1 MKSYILFVL
10 LCFITYFEFWRFQKK
25 VVILHSELAKLKQQS
40 TNQLYRLTKNFS
52 IMRKIFFLV
61 AFLSASIMSFAYTA
75 APGAW
80 IGSTDAAYA
89 NQFKWSEVEGVAT
102 PTDVVNIQKPGFAGE
117 IGIYVT
123 FADAAFNAVYF
134 NGVLV
139 ANEAQYKQDG
149 AGAVFYLSALTAKN
163 TEILIKNGETVRFGL
178 NVYNDKGETGEL
190 DSDIDSEYCGEV
202 MSSGNTT
209 AAFTWETKADGSVV
223 ITISEALGG
232 DDAATHF
239 RGNGIS
245 IDKFTVGATNEPAAT
260 YFDHS
265 CAGNKVTL
273 TPKADVE
280 APAFG
285 TKIHVNNIIEYT
297 TSLDGNAW
305 PTLQFEYTY
314 GGVCKI
320 TPELTKIVLSASAV
334 YAQVGETITLTAQGK
349 DQLNQDID
357 ADITLSISPESA
369 GTLSAGVLTLAQPG
383 AVTVTAQS
391 GEISKAIEVYCVP
404 SANLALNQPC
414 EGGYYDNNPAES
426 FDKAN
431 DGNTNTAWV
440 TYANRPAAEEW
451 WYVDLGDKYTLF
463 AIDVVWGDP
472 ASKKYILQV
481 RDDAPSDSDK
491 ANDEAWETVLNDVS
505 AGNNSEQFNIVSAA
519 GRYVRLR
526 SLEKTADFL
535 RLKEVRI
542 FGTEYVATDD
552 DEAPVMVSASL
563 VSKNHNSAV
572 IAVEATDN
580 GEVVKYHVVD
590 LAQGFDAKFV
600 ATNGQITV
608 TGLNPNTAYYFM
620 IYAVDAAQNES
631 QYAKSVGVTTDAH
644 VSEPQ
649 AACAAPTWPAGQVQA
664 IYSPTYNA
672 DCNFQDWGSGTAYT
686 STDYGKKF
694 ALAGG
699 GYFGMDG
706 FALNCPL
713 MEKLHADIWIADDAT
728 LRIVPI
734 CRNAA
739 DTGNEPEIG
748 EFVTLRGQQ
757 WNSIDL
763 TLSEGEFAKVTNWS
777 NVYQV
782 KIDNAANLTIWLGN
796 LYFYRAEPLVD
807 NEAPTNVQASVA
819 GAGYFS
825 ATLAVSAVENSGVVN
840 FRVLNGDQ
848 EVAKGGGASGQT
860 AHITVPN
867 LKANTEYTFSVVA
880 YDANDNAAE
889 PVNVQVTTLAAP
901 APADLPTYDAENV
914 KGVYT
919 DNYTNVAMSIQGW
932 HAEPAISA
940 GLLAENRQALCIT
953 PNNTPNSC
961 FGLAFPAMD
970 ITAYDALELDIYPL
984 AENAVLDIQ
993 VIGVGEASTTFNL
1006 TANEW
1011 NHISLNI
1018 DGNTKTNCEQ
1028 IGFYNC
1034 QNLQGVCFVQNV
1046 LFVQDGDTTAIENT
1060 EVGAKAIKTIENGQ
1074 LIIIRDGK
1082 RYNVTGA
1089 RVK

>member
-1 MKSYILFVL
+1 
-10 LCFITYFEFWRFQKK
+10 
-25 VVILHSELAKLKQQS
+25 
-40 TNQLYRLTKNFS
+40 
-52 IMRKIFFLV
+52 MRKIFFLV
-61 AFLSASIMSFAYTA
+61 AFLSASIMSFADKVYDVNFALASEGSSATA
-75 APGAW
+75 
-80 IGSTDAAYA
+80 
-89 NQFKWSEVEGVAT
+89 
-102 PTDVVNIQKPGFAGE
+102 
-117 IGIYVT
+117 
-123 FADAAFNAVYF
+123 
-134 NGVLV
+134 
-139 ANEAQYKQDG
+139 
-149 AGAVFYLSALTAKN
+149 
-163 TEILIKNGETVRFGL
+163 
-178 NVYNDKGETGEL
+178 
-190 DSDIDSEYCGEV
+190 
-202 MSSGNTT
+202 SSGNAG
-209 AAFTWETKADGSVV
+209 AAIDGDNGTRWESAQTDDETWTLDMGQARTFSRIKINWE
-223 ITISEALGG
+223 
-232 DDAATHF
+232 
-239 RGNGIS
+239 
-245 IDKFTVGATNEPAAT
+245 GA
-260 YFDHS
+260 
-265 CAGNKVTL
+265 
-273 TPKADVE
+273 
-280 APAFG
+280 
-285 TKIHVNNIIEYT
+285 
-297 TSLDGNAW
+297 
-305 PTLQFEYTY
+305 
-314 GGVCKI
+314 
-320 TPELTKIVLSASAV
+320 
-334 YAQVGETITLTAQGK
+334 YAKEF
-349 DQLNQDID
+349 
-357 ADITLSISPESA
+357 TLSISNDGESWSNLYTETNLTQA
-369 GTLSAGVLTLAQPG
+369 GWQTIDVDETTARYIQYHGTKRATGYGQSFWEFQVLLPGVSVLTKIELSAPAVAKVAEGVSLAARALDQNNAEMSVALSYEITPADAG
-383 AVTVTAQS
+383 AVVDGKYVPAKVGNASIVAKS
-391 GEISKAIEVYCVP
+391 GSVSSPAIEIFGYEGT
-404 SANLALNQPC
+404 NLALSTNI
-414 EGGYYDNNPAES
+414 ETDNKIIAQSDFAPNETNA
-426 FDKAN
+426 FFAVDGN
-431 DGNTNTAWV
+431 DGSVYQGSATNGTAGTDEARTFDAWFV
-440 TYANRPAAEEW
+440 
-451 WYVDLGDKYTLF
+451 VDLGANYS
-463 AIDVVWGDP
+463 IDLITIHFEGACAQDYHVDFSENNTDW
-472 ASKKYILQV
+472 
-481 RDDAPSDSDK
+481 
-491 ANDEAWETVLNDVS
+491 VLGYNHIGT
-505 AGNNSEQFNIVSAA
+505 AGINGRTDMLSTKLDNNNKV
-519 GRYVRLR
+519 RYVRFW
-526 SLEKTADFL
+526 STKAATQYGM
-535 RLKEVRI
+535 KI
-542 FGTEYVATDD
+542 FEFQVFGREYVASDD
-552 DEAPVMVSASL
+552 TEKPVMGNATL
-563 VSKNHNSAV
+563 VSKTWNSAI
-572 IAVEATDN
+572 IAVDATDN
-580 GEVVKYHVVD
+580 DEVAKYHVVD
-590 LAQGFDAKFV
+590 LAQSFDAKFV

-1074 LIIIRDGK
+1074 LIILRDGK

>member
-1 MKSYILFVL
+1 
-10 LCFITYFEFWRFQKK
+10 
-25 VVILHSELAKLKQQS
+25 
-40 TNQLYRLTKNFS
+40 
-52 IMRKIFFLV
+52 MRKIFFLV
-61 AFLSASIMSFAYTA
+61 AFLSASIMSFADKVYDVNFALASEGSSATA
-75 APGAW
+75 
-80 IGSTDAAYA
+80 
-89 NQFKWSEVEGVAT
+89 
-102 PTDVVNIQKPGFAGE
+102 
-117 IGIYVT
+117 
-123 FADAAFNAVYF
+123 
-134 NGVLV
+134 
-139 ANEAQYKQDG
+139 
-149 AGAVFYLSALTAKN
+149 
-163 TEILIKNGETVRFGL
+163 
-178 NVYNDKGETGEL
+178 
-190 DSDIDSEYCGEV
+190 
-202 MSSGNTT
+202 SSGN
-209 AAFTWETKADGSVV
+209 AALAIDGDNGTRWESAQTDDETWTLDMGQARTFSRIKINWE
-223 ITISEALGG
+223 
-232 DDAATHF
+232 
-239 RGNGIS
+239 
-245 IDKFTVGATNEPAAT
+245 GA
-260 YFDHS
+260 
-265 CAGNKVTL
+265 
-273 TPKADVE
+273 
-280 APAFG
+280 
-285 TKIHVNNIIEYT
+285 
-297 TSLDGNAW
+297 
-305 PTLQFEYTY
+305 
-314 GGVCKI
+314 
-320 TPELTKIVLSASAV
+320 
-334 YAQVGETITLTAQGK
+334 YAKEF
-349 DQLNQDID
+349 
-357 ADITLSISPESA
+357 TLSISNDGESWSNLYTETNLTQA
-369 GTLSAGVLTLAQPG
+369 GWQTIDVDETTARYIQYHGTKRATGYGQSFWEFQVLLPGVSVLTKIELSAPAVAKVAEGVSLAARALDQNNAEMSVALSYEITPADAG
-383 AVTVTAQS
+383 AVVDGKYVPAKVGNASIVAKS
-391 GEISKAIEVYCVP
+391 GSVSSPAIEIFGYEGT
-404 SANLALNQPC
+404 NLALSTNI
-414 EGGYYDNNPAES
+414 ETDNKIIAQSDFAPNGTNA
-426 FDKAN
+426 FFAVDGN
-431 DGNTNTAWV
+431 DGSVYQGSATNGTAGTDEARTFDAWFV
-440 TYANRPAAEEW
+440 
-451 WYVDLGDKYTLF
+451 VDLGANYS
-463 AIDVVWGDP
+463 IDLITIHFEGACAQDYHVDFSENNTDW
-472 ASKKYILQV
+472 
-481 RDDAPSDSDK
+481 
-491 ANDEAWETVLNDVS
+491 VLGYNHIGT
-505 AGNNSEQFNIVSAA
+505 AGINGRTDMLSSQLDNNNKV
-519 GRYVRLR
+519 RYVRFW
-526 SLEKTADFL
+526 STKAATQYGM
-535 RLKEVRI
+535 KI
-542 FGTEYVATDD
+542 FEFQVFGREYVASDD
-552 DEAPVMVSASL
+552 TEKPVMGNATL
-563 VSKNHNSAV
+563 VSKTWNSAI
-572 IAVEATDN
+572 IAVDATDN
-580 GEVVKYHVVD
+580 DEVAKYHVVD
-590 LAQGFDAKFV
+590 LAQSFDAKFV

-608 TGLNPNTAYYFM
+608 TGLKPSTAYYFM

-825 ATLAVSAVENSGVVN
+825 ATLTVSAEENSGVVN

-1060 EVGAKAIKTIENGQ
+1060 EIGEKAIKMIENGQ
-1074 LIIIRDGK
+1074 LIILRDGK
-1082 RYNVTGA
+1082 RYTITGV

>member
-1 MKSYILFVL
+1 
-10 LCFITYFEFWRFQKK
+10 
-25 VVILHSELAKLKQQS
+25 
-40 TNQLYRLTKNFS
+40 
-52 IMRKIFFLV
+52 MRKIFFLV
-61 AFLSASIMSFAYTA
+61 AFLSASIMSFADKVYDVNFALASEGSSATA
-75 APGAW
+75 
-80 IGSTDAAYA
+80 
-89 NQFKWSEVEGVAT
+89 
-102 PTDVVNIQKPGFAGE
+102 
-117 IGIYVT
+117 
-123 FADAAFNAVYF
+123 
-134 NGVLV
+134 
-139 ANEAQYKQDG
+139 
-149 AGAVFYLSALTAKN
+149 
-163 TEILIKNGETVRFGL
+163 
-178 NVYNDKGETGEL
+178 
-190 DSDIDSEYCGEV
+190 
-202 MSSGNTT
+202 SSGN
-209 AAFTWETKADGSVV
+209 AALAIDGDNGTRWESAQTDDETWTLDMGQARTFSRIKINWE
-223 ITISEALGG
+223 
-232 DDAATHF
+232 
-239 RGNGIS
+239 
-245 IDKFTVGATNEPAAT
+245 GA
-260 YFDHS
+260 
-265 CAGNKVTL
+265 
-273 TPKADVE
+273 
-280 APAFG
+280 
-285 TKIHVNNIIEYT
+285 
-297 TSLDGNAW
+297 
-305 PTLQFEYTY
+305 
-314 GGVCKI
+314 
-320 TPELTKIVLSASAV
+320 
-334 YAQVGETITLTAQGK
+334 YAKEF
-349 DQLNQDID
+349 
-357 ADITLSISPESA
+357 TLSISNDGESWSNLYTETNLTQA
-369 GTLSAGVLTLAQPG
+369 GWQTIDVDETTARYIQYHGTKRATGYGQSFWEFQVLLPGVSVLTKIELSAPAVAKVAEGVSLAARALDQNNAEMSVALSYEITPADAG
-383 AVTVTAQS
+383 AVVDGKYVPAKVGNASIVAKS
-391 GEISKAIEVYCVP
+391 GSVSSPAIEIFGYEGT
-404 SANLALNQPC
+404 NLALSTNI
-414 EGGYYDNNPAES
+414 ETDNKIIAQSDFAPNGTNA
-426 FDKAN
+426 FFAVDGN
-431 DGNTNTAWV
+431 DGSVYQGSATNGTAGTDEARTFDAWFV
-440 TYANRPAAEEW
+440 
-451 WYVDLGDKYTLF
+451 VDLGANYS
-463 AIDVVWGDP
+463 IDLITIHFEGACAQDYHVDFSENNTDW
-472 ASKKYILQV
+472 
-481 RDDAPSDSDK
+481 
-491 ANDEAWETVLNDVS
+491 VLGYNHIGT
-505 AGNNSEQFNIVSAA
+505 AGINGRTDMLSTKLDNNNKV
-519 GRYVRLR
+519 RYVRFW
-526 SLEKTADFL
+526 STKAATQYGM
-535 RLKEVRI
+535 KI
-542 FGTEYVATDD
+542 FEFQVFGREYVASDD
-552 DEAPVMVSASL
+552 TEKPVMGNATL
-563 VSKNHNSAV
+563 VSKTWNSAI
-572 IAVEATDN
+572 IAVDATDN
-580 GEVVKYHVVD
+580 DEVAKYHVVD
-590 LAQGFDAKFV
+590 LAQSFDAKFV

-608 TGLNPNTAYYFM
+608 TGLKPSTAYYFM

-825 ATLAVSAVENSGVVN
+825 ATLAVSAEENSGVVN

-901 APADLPTYDAENV
+901 APATLPTYDAENV

-919 DNYTNVAMSIQGW
+919 DNYTNVAMDIQDWYAG
-932 HAEPAISA
+932 PAIAA

-1060 EVGAKAIKTIENGQ
+1060 EIGEKAIKMIENGQ
-1074 LIIIRDGK
+1074 LIILRDGK
-1082 RYNVTGA
+1082 RYTITGV

>member
-1 MKSYILFVL
+1 
-10 LCFITYFEFWRFQKK
+10 
-25 VVILHSELAKLKQQS
+25 
-40 TNQLYRLTKNFS
+40 
-52 IMRKIFFLV
+52 MRKIFFLV
-61 AFLSASIMSFAYTA
+61 AFLSASIMSFADKVYDVNFALASQGSSATA
-75 APGAW
+75 
-80 IGSTDAAYA
+80 
-89 NQFKWSEVEGVAT
+89 
-102 PTDVVNIQKPGFAGE
+102 
-117 IGIYVT
+117 
-123 FADAAFNAVYF
+123 
-134 NGVLV
+134 
-139 ANEAQYKQDG
+139 
-149 AGAVFYLSALTAKN
+149 
-163 TEILIKNGETVRFGL
+163 
-178 NVYNDKGETGEL
+178 
-190 DSDIDSEYCGEV
+190 
-202 MSSGNTT
+202 SSGN
-209 AAFTWETKADGSVV
+209 AALAIDGDNGTRWESAQTDDETWTLDMGQARMFSRIKINWE
-223 ITISEALGG
+223 
-232 DDAATHF
+232 
-239 RGNGIS
+239 
-245 IDKFTVGATNEPAAT
+245 GA
-260 YFDHS
+260 
-265 CAGNKVTL
+265 
-273 TPKADVE
+273 
-280 APAFG
+280 
-285 TKIHVNNIIEYT
+285 
-297 TSLDGNAW
+297 
-305 PTLQFEYTY
+305 
-314 GGVCKI
+314 
-320 TPELTKIVLSASAV
+320 
-334 YAQVGETITLTAQGK
+334 YAKEF
-349 DQLNQDID
+349 
-357 ADITLSISPESA
+357 TLSISNDGESWSNLYTETNLTQA
-369 GTLSAGVLTLAQPG
+369 GWQTIDVDETTARYIQYHGTKRATGYGQSFWEFQVLLPGVSVLTKIELSAPAVAKVAEGVNLTARALDQNNTEMSVALSYEITPADAG
-383 AVTVTAQS
+383 AVVDGKYVPAKVGNASIVAKS
-391 GEISKAIEVYCVP
+391 GSVSSPAIEIFGYEGT
-404 SANLALNQPC
+404 NLALSTNI
-414 EGGYYDNNPAES
+414 ETDNKIIAQSDFAPNGTNA
-426 FDKAN
+426 FFAVDGN
-431 DGNTNTAWV
+431 DGSVYQGSATNGTAGTDEARTFDAWFV
-440 TYANRPAAEEW
+440 
-451 WYVDLGDKYTLF
+451 VDLGANYS
-463 AIDVVWGDP
+463 IDLITIHFEGACAQNYHVDFSENNTDWVLGYNHT
-472 ASKKYILQV
+472 S
-481 RDDAPSDSDK
+481 DAGINGRTDMLSTKLD
-491 ANDEAWETVLNDVS
+491 
-505 AGNNSEQFNIVSAA
+505 NNNKV
-519 GRYVRLR
+519 RYVRFW
-526 SLEKTADFL
+526 STKAATQYGM
-535 RLKEVRI
+535 KI
-542 FGTEYVATDD
+542 FEFQVFGREYVASDD
-552 DEAPVMVSASL
+552 TEKPVMGNATL
-563 VSKNHNSAV
+563 VSKTWNSAI
-572 IAVEATDN
+572 IAVDATDN
-580 GEVVKYHVVD
+580 DEVAKYHVVD
-590 LAQGFDAKFV
+590 LAQSFDAKFV

-608 TGLNPNTAYYFM
+608 TGLKPSTAYYFM

-825 ATLAVSAVENSGVVN
+825 ATLAVSAEENSGVVN

-993 VIGVGEASTTFNL
+993 VIGVGAASTTFNL

-1011 NHISLNI
+1011 NHISLDI

-1034 QNLQGVCFVQNV
+1034 PNLQGVCFVQNL

-1060 EVGAKAIKTIENGQ
+1060 EIGEKAIKMIENGQ
-1074 LIIIRDGK
+1074 LIILRDGK
-1082 RYNVTGA
+1082 RYTVTGA

>member
-1 MKSYILFVL
+1 
-10 LCFITYFEFWRFQKK
+10 
-25 VVILHSELAKLKQQS
+25 
-40 TNQLYRLTKNFS
+40 
-52 IMRKIFFLV
+52 MRKIFFLV
-61 AFLSASIMSFAYTA
+61 AFLSASIMSFADKVYDVNFALASEGSSATA
-75 APGAW
+75 
-80 IGSTDAAYA
+80 
-89 NQFKWSEVEGVAT
+89 
-102 PTDVVNIQKPGFAGE
+102 
-117 IGIYVT
+117 
-123 FADAAFNAVYF
+123 
-134 NGVLV
+134 
-139 ANEAQYKQDG
+139 
-149 AGAVFYLSALTAKN
+149 
-163 TEILIKNGETVRFGL
+163 
-178 NVYNDKGETGEL
+178 
-190 DSDIDSEYCGEV
+190 
-202 MSSGNTT
+202 SSGN
-209 AAFTWETKADGSVV
+209 AALAIDGDNGTRWESAQTDDETWTLDMGQARTFSRIKINWE
-223 ITISEALGG
+223 
-232 DDAATHF
+232 
-239 RGNGIS
+239 
-245 IDKFTVGATNEPAAT
+245 GA
-260 YFDHS
+260 
-265 CAGNKVTL
+265 
-273 TPKADVE
+273 
-280 APAFG
+280 
-285 TKIHVNNIIEYT
+285 
-297 TSLDGNAW
+297 
-305 PTLQFEYTY
+305 
-314 GGVCKI
+314 
-320 TPELTKIVLSASAV
+320 
-334 YAQVGETITLTAQGK
+334 YAKEF
-349 DQLNQDID
+349 
-357 ADITLSISPESA
+357 TLSISNDGESWSNLYTETNLTQA
-369 GTLSAGVLTLAQPG
+369 GWQTIDVDETTARYIQYHGTKRATGYGQSFWEFQVLLPGVSVLTKIELSAPAVAKVAEGVSLAARALDQNNAEMSVALSYEITPADAG
-383 AVTVTAQS
+383 AVVDGKYVPAKVGNASIVAKSGTVS
-391 GEISKAIEVYCVP
+391 SPAIEIFGYEGT
-404 SANLALNQPC
+404 NLALSTNI
-414 EGGYYDNNPAES
+414 ETDNKIIAQSDFAPNGTNA
-426 FDKAN
+426 FFAVDGN
-431 DGNTNTAWV
+431 DGSVYQGSATNGTAGTDEARTFDAWFV
-440 TYANRPAAEEW
+440 
-451 WYVDLGDKYTLF
+451 VDLGANYS
-463 AIDVVWGDP
+463 IDLITIHFEGACAQDYHVDFSENNTDW
-472 ASKKYILQV
+472 
-481 RDDAPSDSDK
+481 
-491 ANDEAWETVLNDVS
+491 VLGYNHIGTTGINGRTDMLS
-505 AGNNSEQFNIVSAA
+505 TKLDNNNKV
-519 GRYVRLR
+519 RYVRFW
-526 SLEKTADFL
+526 STKAATQYGM
-535 RLKEVRI
+535 KI
-542 FGTEYVATDD
+542 FEFQVFGREYVASDD
-552 DEAPVMVSASL
+552 TEKPVMGNATL
-563 VSKNHNSAV
+563 VSKTWNSAI
-572 IAVEATDN
+572 IAVDATDN
-580 GEVVKYHVVD
+580 DEVAKYHVVD
-590 LAQGFDAKFV
+590 LAQSFDAKLV

-608 TGLNPNTAYYFM
+608 TGLKPSTAYYFM

-739 DTGNEPEIG
+739 DTGNEPEFG

-825 ATLAVSAVENSGVVN
+825 ATLTVSAEENSGVVN

-901 APADLPTYDAENV
+901 APAVLPTYDAADV

-919 DNYTNVAMSIQGW
+919 DNYTNVAMDIQDWYAG
-932 HAEPAISA
+932 PAIAA
-940 GLLAENRQALCIT
+940 GLLAENRQALCLT
-953 PNNTPNSC
+953 PNTTPNSC
-961 FGLAFPAMD
+961 FGLAFQAMD

-1060 EVGAKAIKTIENGQ
+1060 EVGAKAIETIENGQ

>member
-1 MKSYILFVL
+1 
-10 LCFITYFEFWRFQKK
+10 
-25 VVILHSELAKLKQQS
+25 
-40 TNQLYRLTKNFS
+40 
-52 IMRKIFFLV
+52 MRKIFFLV
-61 AFLSASIMSFAYTA
+61 AFLSASIMSFADKVYDVNFALASQGSSATA
-75 APGAW
+75 
-80 IGSTDAAYA
+80 
-89 NQFKWSEVEGVAT
+89 
-102 PTDVVNIQKPGFAGE
+102 
-117 IGIYVT
+117 
-123 FADAAFNAVYF
+123 
-134 NGVLV
+134 
-139 ANEAQYKQDG
+139 
-149 AGAVFYLSALTAKN
+149 
-163 TEILIKNGETVRFGL
+163 
-178 NVYNDKGETGEL
+178 
-190 DSDIDSEYCGEV
+190 
-202 MSSGNTT
+202 SSGN
-209 AAFTWETKADGSVV
+209 AALAIDGDNGTRWESAQTDDETWTLDMGQARTFSRIKINWE
-223 ITISEALGG
+223 
-232 DDAATHF
+232 
-239 RGNGIS
+239 
-245 IDKFTVGATNEPAAT
+245 GA
-260 YFDHS
+260 
-265 CAGNKVTL
+265 
-273 TPKADVE
+273 
-280 APAFG
+280 
-285 TKIHVNNIIEYT
+285 
-297 TSLDGNAW
+297 
-305 PTLQFEYTY
+305 
-314 GGVCKI
+314 
-320 TPELTKIVLSASAV
+320 
-334 YAQVGETITLTAQGK
+334 YAKEF
-349 DQLNQDID
+349 
-357 ADITLSISPESA
+357 TLSISNDGESWSNLYTETNLTQA
-369 GTLSAGVLTLAQPG
+369 GWQTIDVDETTARYIQYHGTKRATGYGQSFWEFQVLLPGVSVLTKIELSAPAVAKVAEGVSLAARALDQNNAEMSVALSYEITPADAG
-383 AVTVTAQS
+383 AVVDGKYVPAKVGNASIVAKS
-391 GEISKAIEVYCVP
+391 GSVSSPAIEIFGYEGT
-404 SANLALNQPC
+404 NLALSTNI
-414 EGGYYDNNPAES
+414 ETDNKIIAQSDFAPNGTNA
-426 FDKAN
+426 FFAVDGN
-431 DGNTNTAWV
+431 DGSVYQGSATNGTAGTDEARTFDAWFV
-440 TYANRPAAEEW
+440 
-451 WYVDLGDKYTLF
+451 VDLGANYS
-463 AIDVVWGDP
+463 IDLITIHFEGACAQDYHVDFSENNTDW
-472 ASKKYILQV
+472 
-481 RDDAPSDSDK
+481 
-491 ANDEAWETVLNDVS
+491 VLGYNHIGT
-505 AGNNSEQFNIVSAA
+505 AGINGRTDMLSTKLDNNNKV
-519 GRYVRLR
+519 RYVRFW
-526 SLEKTADFL
+526 STKAATQYGM
-535 RLKEVRI
+535 KI
-542 FGTEYVATDD
+542 FEFQVFGREYVASDD
-552 DEAPVMVSASL
+552 TEKPVMGNATL
-563 VSKNHNSAV
+563 VSKTWNSAI
-572 IAVEATDN
+572 IAVDATDN
-580 GEVVKYHVVD
+580 DEVAKYHVVD
-590 LAQGFDAKFV
+590 LAQSFDAKFV

-608 TGLNPNTAYYFM
+608 TGLKPSTAYYFM

-825 ATLAVSAVENSGVVN
+825 ATLTVSAEENSGVVN

-901 APADLPTYDAENV
+901 APAVLPTYDAADV

-919 DNYTNVAMSIQGW
+919 DNYTNVAMDIQDWYAG
-932 HAEPAISA
+932 PAIAA
-940 GLLAENRQALCIT
+940 GLLAENRQALCLT
-953 PNNTPNSC
+953 PNTTPNSC

-970 ITAYDALELDIYPL
+970 ITVYDALELDIYPL

-993 VIGVGEASTTFNL
+993 VIGVGAASTTFNL

-1011 NHISLNI
+1011 NHISLDI

-1034 QNLQGVCFVQNV
+1034 PNLQGVCFVQNL
-1046 LFVQDGDTTAIENT
+1046 LFVQNGDTTAIENT
-1060 EVGAKAIKTIENGQ
+1060 EVGAKAIKMIENGQ
-1074 LIIIRDGK
+1074 LIILRDGK
-1082 RYNVTGA
+1082 RYTITGV

>member
-1 MKSYILFVL
+1 
-10 LCFITYFEFWRFQKK
+10 
-25 VVILHSELAKLKQQS
+25 
-40 TNQLYRLTKNFS
+40 
-52 IMRKIFFLV
+52 MRKIFFLV
-61 AFLSASIMSFAYTA
+61 AFLSASIMSFADKVYDVNFALASEGSSATA
-75 APGAW
+75 
-80 IGSTDAAYA
+80 
-89 NQFKWSEVEGVAT
+89 
-102 PTDVVNIQKPGFAGE
+102 
-117 IGIYVT
+117 
-123 FADAAFNAVYF
+123 
-134 NGVLV
+134 
-139 ANEAQYKQDG
+139 
-149 AGAVFYLSALTAKN
+149 
-163 TEILIKNGETVRFGL
+163 
-178 NVYNDKGETGEL
+178 
-190 DSDIDSEYCGEV
+190 
-202 MSSGNTT
+202 SSGN
-209 AAFTWETKADGSVV
+209 AALAIDGDNGTRWESAQT
-223 ITISEALGG
+223 
-232 DDAATHF
+232 DDEMWTLDMGQARTF
-239 RGNGIS
+239 SRIK
-245 IDKFTVGATNEPAAT
+245 ILWEGA
-260 YFDHS
+260 
-265 CAGNKVTL
+265 
-273 TPKADVE
+273 
-280 APAFG
+280 
-285 TKIHVNNIIEYT
+285 
-297 TSLDGNAW
+297 
-305 PTLQFEYTY
+305 
-314 GGVCKI
+314 
-320 TPELTKIVLSASAV
+320 
-334 YAQVGETITLTAQGK
+334 YAKEF
-349 DQLNQDID
+349 
-357 ADITLSISPESA
+357 TLSISNDGESWSNLYTETNLTQA
-369 GTLSAGVLTLAQPG
+369 GWQTIDVDETTARYIQYHGTKRATGYGQSFWEFQVLLPGVSVLTKIELSAPAVAKVAEGVSLAARALDQNNAEMSVALSYEITPADAG
-383 AVTVTAQS
+383 AVVDGKYVPAKVGNASIVAKS
-391 GEISKAIEVYCVP
+391 GSVSSPAIEIFGYEGT
-404 SANLALNQPC
+404 NLALSTNI
-414 EGGYYDNNPAES
+414 ETDNKIIAQSDFAPNGTNA
-426 FDKAN
+426 FFAVDGN
-431 DGNTNTAWV
+431 DGSVYQGSATNGTAGTDEARTFDAWFV
-440 TYANRPAAEEW
+440 
-451 WYVDLGDKYTLF
+451 VDLGANYS
-463 AIDVVWGDP
+463 IDLITIHFEGACAQDYHVDFSENNTDW
-472 ASKKYILQV
+472 
-481 RDDAPSDSDK
+481 
-491 ANDEAWETVLNDVS
+491 VLGYNHIGT
-505 AGNNSEQFNIVSAA
+505 AGINGRTDMLSSQLDNNNKV
-519 GRYVRLR
+519 RYVRFW
-526 SLEKTADFL
+526 STKAATQYGM
-535 RLKEVRI
+535 KI
-542 FGTEYVATDD
+542 FEFQVFGREYVASDD
-552 DEAPVMVSASL
+552 TEKPVMGNATL
-563 VSKNHNSAV
+563 VSKTWNSAI
-572 IAVEATDN
+572 IAVDATDN
-580 GEVVKYHVVD
+580 DEVAKYHVVD
-590 LAQGFDAKFV
+590 LAQSFDAKFV

-608 TGLNPNTAYYFM
+608 TGLKPSTAYYFM

-901 APADLPTYDAENV
+901 APATLPTYDAENV

-919 DNYTNVAMSIQGW
+919 DNYTNVAMDIQDWYAG
-932 HAEPAISA
+932 PAIAA
-940 GLLAENRQALCIT
+940 GLLAENRQALCLI
-953 PNNTPNSC
+953 PNTTPNSC

-1034 QNLQGVCFVQNV
+1034 QNLQGVCFVQNL

-1060 EVGAKAIKTIENGQ
+1060 EIGEKAIKMIENGQ
-1074 LIIIRDGK
+1074 LIILRDGK
-1082 RYNVTGA
+1082 RYTITGV

>member
-1 MKSYILFVL
+1 
-10 LCFITYFEFWRFQKK
+10 
-25 VVILHSELAKLKQQS
+25 
-40 TNQLYRLTKNFS
+40 
-52 IMRKIFFLV
+52 MRKIFFLV
-61 AFLSASIMSFAYTA
+61 AFLSASIMSFADKVYDVNFALASEGSSATA
-75 APGAW
+75 
-80 IGSTDAAYA
+80 
-89 NQFKWSEVEGVAT
+89 
-102 PTDVVNIQKPGFAGE
+102 
-117 IGIYVT
+117 
-123 FADAAFNAVYF
+123 
-134 NGVLV
+134 
-139 ANEAQYKQDG
+139 
-149 AGAVFYLSALTAKN
+149 
-163 TEILIKNGETVRFGL
+163 
-178 NVYNDKGETGEL
+178 
-190 DSDIDSEYCGEV
+190 
-202 MSSGNTT
+202 SSGN
-209 AAFTWETKADGSVV
+209 AALAIDGDNGTRWESAQTDDETWTLDMGQARTFSRIKINWE
-223 ITISEALGG
+223 
-232 DDAATHF
+232 
-239 RGNGIS
+239 
-245 IDKFTVGATNEPAAT
+245 GA
-260 YFDHS
+260 
-265 CAGNKVTL
+265 
-273 TPKADVE
+273 
-280 APAFG
+280 
-285 TKIHVNNIIEYT
+285 
-297 TSLDGNAW
+297 
-305 PTLQFEYTY
+305 
-314 GGVCKI
+314 
-320 TPELTKIVLSASAV
+320 
-334 YAQVGETITLTAQGK
+334 YAKEF
-349 DQLNQDID
+349 
-357 ADITLSISPESA
+357 TLSISNDGESWSNLYTETNLTQA
-369 GTLSAGVLTLAQPG
+369 GWQTIDVDETTARYIQYHGTKRATGYGQSFWEFQVLLPGVSVLTKIELSAPAVAKVAEGVSLAARALDQNNAEMSVALSYEITPADAG
-383 AVTVTAQS
+383 AVVDGKYVPAKVGNASIVAKS
-391 GEISKAIEVYCVP
+391 GSVSSPAIEIFGYEGT
-404 SANLALNQPC
+404 NLALSTNI
-414 EGGYYDNNPAES
+414 ETDNKIIAQSDFAPNGTNA
-426 FDKAN
+426 FFAVDGN
-431 DGNTNTAWV
+431 DGSVYQGSATNGTAGTDEARTFDAWFV
-440 TYANRPAAEEW
+440 
-451 WYVDLGDKYTLF
+451 VDLGANYS
-463 AIDVVWGDP
+463 IDLITIHFEGACAQDYHVDFSENNTDW
-472 ASKKYILQV
+472 
-481 RDDAPSDSDK
+481 
-491 ANDEAWETVLNDVS
+491 VLGYNHIGT
-505 AGNNSEQFNIVSAA
+505 AGINGRTDMLSTKLDNNNKV
-519 GRYVRLR
+519 RYVRFW
-526 SLEKTADFL
+526 STKAATQYGM
-535 RLKEVRI
+535 KI
-542 FGTEYVATDD
+542 FEFQVFGREYVASDD
-552 DEAPVMVSASL
+552 TEKPVMGNATL
-563 VSKNHNSAV
+563 VSKTWNSAI
-572 IAVEATDN
+572 IAVDATDN
-580 GEVVKYHVVD
+580 DEVAKYHVVD
-590 LAQGFDAKFV
+590 LAQSFDAKFV

-608 TGLNPNTAYYFM
+608 TGLKPSTAYYFM

-672 DCNFQDWGSGTAYT
+672 DCNFQDWGSGTVYT

-825 ATLAVSAVENSGVVN
+825 ATLTVSAEENSGVVN

-993 VIGVGEASTTFNL
+993 VIGVGAASTTFNL

-1011 NHISLNI
+1011 NHISLDI

-1034 QNLQGVCFVQNV
+1034 PNLQGVCFVQNL

-1060 EVGAKAIKTIENGQ
+1060 EIGEKAIKMIENGQ
-1074 LIIIRDGK
+1074 LIILRDGK
-1082 RYNVTGA
+1082 RYTITGV

>member
-1 MKSYILFVL
+1 
-10 LCFITYFEFWRFQKK
+10 
-25 VVILHSELAKLKQQS
+25 
-40 TNQLYRLTKNFS
+40 
-52 IMRKIFFLV
+52 MRKIFFLV
-61 AFLSASIMSFAYTA
+61 AFLSASIMSFADKVYDVNFALASEGSSATA
-75 APGAW
+75 
-80 IGSTDAAYA
+80 
-89 NQFKWSEVEGVAT
+89 
-102 PTDVVNIQKPGFAGE
+102 
-117 IGIYVT
+117 
-123 FADAAFNAVYF
+123 
-134 NGVLV
+134 
-139 ANEAQYKQDG
+139 
-149 AGAVFYLSALTAKN
+149 
-163 TEILIKNGETVRFGL
+163 
-178 NVYNDKGETGEL
+178 
-190 DSDIDSEYCGEV
+190 
-202 MSSGNTT
+202 SSGN
-209 AAFTWETKADGSVV
+209 AALAIDGDNGTRWESAQTDDETWTLDMGQARTFSRIKINWE
-223 ITISEALGG
+223 
-232 DDAATHF
+232 
-239 RGNGIS
+239 
-245 IDKFTVGATNEPAAT
+245 GA
-260 YFDHS
+260 
-265 CAGNKVTL
+265 
-273 TPKADVE
+273 
-280 APAFG
+280 
-285 TKIHVNNIIEYT
+285 
-297 TSLDGNAW
+297 
-305 PTLQFEYTY
+305 
-314 GGVCKI
+314 
-320 TPELTKIVLSASAV
+320 
-334 YAQVGETITLTAQGK
+334 YAKEF
-349 DQLNQDID
+349 
-357 ADITLSISPESA
+357 TLSISNDGESWSNLYTETNLTQA
-369 GTLSAGVLTLAQPG
+369 GWQTIDVDETTARYIQYHGTKRATGYGQSFWEFQVLLPGVSVLTKIELSAPAVAKVAEGVSLAARALDQNNAEMSVALSYEITPADAG
-383 AVTVTAQS
+383 AVVDGKYVPAKVGNASIVAKSGTVS
-391 GEISKAIEVYCVP
+391 SPAIEIFGYEGT
-404 SANLALNQPC
+404 NLALSTNI
-414 EGGYYDNNPAES
+414 ETDNKIIAQSDFAPNGTNA
-426 FDKAN
+426 FFAVDGN
-431 DGNTNTAWV
+431 DGSVYQGSATNGTAGTDEARTFDAWFV
-440 TYANRPAAEEW
+440 
-451 WYVDLGDKYTLF
+451 VDLGANYS
-463 AIDVVWGDP
+463 IDLITIHFEGACAQDYHVDFSENNTDW
-472 ASKKYILQV
+472 
-481 RDDAPSDSDK
+481 
-491 ANDEAWETVLNDVS
+491 VLGYNHIGT
-505 AGNNSEQFNIVSAA
+505 AGINGRTDMLSTKLDNNNKV
-519 GRYVRLR
+519 RYVRFW
-526 SLEKTADFL
+526 STKAATQYGM
-535 RLKEVRI
+535 KI
-542 FGTEYVATDD
+542 FEFQVFGREYVASDD
-552 DEAPVMVSASL
+552 TEKPVMGNATL
-563 VSKNHNSAV
+563 VSKTWNSAI
-572 IAVEATDN
+572 IAVDATDN
-580 GEVVKYHVVD
+580 DEVAKYHVVD
-590 LAQGFDAKFV
+590 LAQSFDAKFV

-608 TGLNPNTAYYFM
+608 TGLKPSTAYYFM

-825 ATLAVSAVENSGVVN
+825 ATLAVSAEENSGVVN

-993 VIGVGEASTTFNL
+993 VIGVGAASTTFNL

-1011 NHISLNI
+1011 NHISLDI

-1034 QNLQGVCFVQNV
+1034 PNLQGVCFVQNL

-1060 EVGAKAIKTIENGQ
+1060 EIGEKAIKMIENGQ
-1074 LIIIRDGK
+1074 LIILRDGK
-1082 RYNVTGA
+1082 RYTITGV

>member
-1 MKSYILFVL
+1 
-10 LCFITYFEFWRFQKK
+10 
-25 VVILHSELAKLKQQS
+25 
-40 TNQLYRLTKNFS
+40 
-52 IMRKIFFLV
+52 MRKIFFLV
-61 AFLSASIMSFAYTA
+61 AFLSASIMSFADKVYDVNFALASEGSSATA
-75 APGAW
+75 
-80 IGSTDAAYA
+80 
-89 NQFKWSEVEGVAT
+89 
-102 PTDVVNIQKPGFAGE
+102 
-117 IGIYVT
+117 
-123 FADAAFNAVYF
+123 
-134 NGVLV
+134 
-139 ANEAQYKQDG
+139 
-149 AGAVFYLSALTAKN
+149 
-163 TEILIKNGETVRFGL
+163 
-178 NVYNDKGETGEL
+178 
-190 DSDIDSEYCGEV
+190 
-202 MSSGNTT
+202 SSGN
-209 AAFTWETKADGSVV
+209 AALAIDGDNGTRWESAQTDDETWTLDMGQARTFSRIKINWE
-223 ITISEALGG
+223 
-232 DDAATHF
+232 
-239 RGNGIS
+239 
-245 IDKFTVGATNEPAAT
+245 GA
-260 YFDHS
+260 
-265 CAGNKVTL
+265 
-273 TPKADVE
+273 
-280 APAFG
+280 
-285 TKIHVNNIIEYT
+285 
-297 TSLDGNAW
+297 
-305 PTLQFEYTY
+305 
-314 GGVCKI
+314 
-320 TPELTKIVLSASAV
+320 
-334 YAQVGETITLTAQGK
+334 YAKEF
-349 DQLNQDID
+349 
-357 ADITLSISPESA
+357 TLSISNDGESWSNLYTETNLTQA
-369 GTLSAGVLTLAQPG
+369 GWQTIDVDETTARYIQYHGTKRATGYGQSFWEFQVLLPGVSVLTKIELSAPAVAKVAEGVSLAARALDQNNAEMSVALSYEITPADAG
-383 AVTVTAQS
+383 AVVDGKYVPAKVGNASIVAKS
-391 GEISKAIEVYCVP
+391 GSVSSPAIEIFGYEGT
-404 SANLALNQPC
+404 NLALSTNI
-414 EGGYYDNNPAES
+414 ETDNKIIAQSDFAPNGTNA
-426 FDKAN
+426 FFAVDGN
-431 DGNTNTAWV
+431 DGSVYQGSATNGTAGTDEARTFDAWFV
-440 TYANRPAAEEW
+440 
-451 WYVDLGDKYTLF
+451 VDLGANYS
-463 AIDVVWGDP
+463 IDLITIHFEGACAQDYHVDFSENNTDW
-472 ASKKYILQV
+472 
-481 RDDAPSDSDK
+481 
-491 ANDEAWETVLNDVS
+491 VLGYNHIGT
-505 AGNNSEQFNIVSAA
+505 AGINGRTDMLSTKLDNNNKV
-519 GRYVRLR
+519 RYVRFW
-526 SLEKTADFL
+526 STKAATQYGM
-535 RLKEVRI
+535 KI
-542 FGTEYVATDD
+542 FEFQVFGREYVASDD
-552 DEAPVMVSASL
+552 TEKPVMGNATL
-563 VSKNHNSAV
+563 VSKTWNSAI
-572 IAVEATDN
+572 IAVDATDN
-580 GEVVKYHVVD
+580 DEVAKYHVVD
-590 LAQGFDAKFV
+590 LAQSFDAKFV

-608 TGLNPNTAYYFM
+608 TGLKPSTAYYFM

-825 ATLAVSAVENSGVVN
+825 ATLTVSAEENSGVVN

-940 GLLAENRQALCIT
+940 GLLAENRQALCLT
-953 PNNTPNSC
+953 PNTTPNSC

-1060 EVGAKAIKTIENGQ
+1060 EIGEKAIKMIENGQ
-1074 LIIIRDGK
+1074 LIILRDGK

>member
-1 MKSYILFVL
+1 
-10 LCFITYFEFWRFQKK
+10 
-25 VVILHSELAKLKQQS
+25 
-40 TNQLYRLTKNFS
+40 
-52 IMRKIFFLV
+52 MRKIFFLV
-61 AFLSASIMSFAYTA
+61 AFLSASIMSFADKVYDVNFALASEGSSATA
-75 APGAW
+75 
-80 IGSTDAAYA
+80 
-89 NQFKWSEVEGVAT
+89 
-102 PTDVVNIQKPGFAGE
+102 
-117 IGIYVT
+117 
-123 FADAAFNAVYF
+123 
-134 NGVLV
+134 
-139 ANEAQYKQDG
+139 
-149 AGAVFYLSALTAKN
+149 
-163 TEILIKNGETVRFGL
+163 
-178 NVYNDKGETGEL
+178 
-190 DSDIDSEYCGEV
+190 
-202 MSSGNTT
+202 SSGN
-209 AAFTWETKADGSVV
+209 AALAIDGDNGTRWESAQTDDETWTLDMGQARTFSRIKINWE
-223 ITISEALGG
+223 
-232 DDAATHF
+232 
-239 RGNGIS
+239 
-245 IDKFTVGATNEPAAT
+245 GA
-260 YFDHS
+260 
-265 CAGNKVTL
+265 
-273 TPKADVE
+273 
-280 APAFG
+280 
-285 TKIHVNNIIEYT
+285 
-297 TSLDGNAW
+297 
-305 PTLQFEYTY
+305 
-314 GGVCKI
+314 
-320 TPELTKIVLSASAV
+320 
-334 YAQVGETITLTAQGK
+334 YAKEF
-349 DQLNQDID
+349 
-357 ADITLSISPESA
+357 TLSISNDGESWSSLYVETNLAQA
-369 GTLSAGVLTLAQPG
+369 GWQTIDVDETTARYIQYHGTKRATGYGQSFWEFQVLLPGVSVLTKIELSAPAVAKVAEGVSLAARALDQNNAEMSVALSYEITPADAG
-383 AVTVTAQS
+383 AVVDGKYVPAKVGNASIVAKS
-391 GEISKAIEVYCVP
+391 GSVSSPAIEIFGYEGT
-404 SANLALNQPC
+404 NLALSTNI
-414 EGGYYDNNPAES
+414 ETDNKIIAQSDFAPNGTNA
-426 FDKAN
+426 FFAV
-431 DGNTNTAWV
+431 DGNDDSVYQGSATNGTAGTDEARTFDAWFV
-440 TYANRPAAEEW
+440 
-451 WYVDLGDKYTLF
+451 VDLGANYS
-463 AIDVVWGDP
+463 IDLITIHFEGACAQDYHVDFSENNTDW
-472 ASKKYILQV
+472 
-481 RDDAPSDSDK
+481 
-491 ANDEAWETVLNDVS
+491 VLGYNHIGT
-505 AGNNSEQFNIVSAA
+505 AGINGRTDMLSTKLDNNNKV
-519 GRYVRLR
+519 RYVRFW
-526 SLEKTADFL
+526 STKAATQYGM
-535 RLKEVRI
+535 KI
-542 FGTEYVATDD
+542 FEFQVFGREYVASDD
-552 DEAPVMVSASL
+552 TEKPVMGNATL
-563 VSKNHNSAV
+563 VSKTWNSAI
-572 IAVEATDN
+572 IAVDATDN
-580 GEVVKYHVVD
+580 DEVAKYHVVD
-590 LAQGFDAKFV
+590 LAQSFDAKFV

-608 TGLNPNTAYYFM
+608 TGLKPSTAYYFM

-825 ATLAVSAVENSGVVN
+825 ATLTVSAEENSGVVN

-901 APADLPTYDAENV
+901 APATLPTYDAENV

-919 DNYTNVAMSIQGW
+919 DNYTNVAMDIQDWYAG
-932 HAEPAISA
+932 PAIAA
-940 GLLAENRQALCIT
+940 GLLAENRQALCLT
-953 PNNTPNSC
+953 PNTTPNSC

-970 ITAYDALELDIYPL
+970 ITVYDALELDIYPL

-1060 EVGAKAIKTIENGQ
+1060 EIGEKAIKMIENGQ
-1074 LIIIRDGK
+1074 LIILRDGK
-1082 RYNVTGA
+1082 RYTITGV

>member
-1 MKSYILFVL
+1 
-10 LCFITYFEFWRFQKK
+10 
-25 VVILHSELAKLKQQS
+25 
-40 TNQLYRLTKNFS
+40 
-52 IMRKIFFLV
+52 MRKIFFLV
-61 AFLSASIMSFAYTA
+61 AFLSASIMSFADKVYDVNFALASEGSSATA
-75 APGAW
+75 
-80 IGSTDAAYA
+80 
-89 NQFKWSEVEGVAT
+89 
-102 PTDVVNIQKPGFAGE
+102 
-117 IGIYVT
+117 
-123 FADAAFNAVYF
+123 
-134 NGVLV
+134 
-139 ANEAQYKQDG
+139 
-149 AGAVFYLSALTAKN
+149 
-163 TEILIKNGETVRFGL
+163 
-178 NVYNDKGETGEL
+178 
-190 DSDIDSEYCGEV
+190 
-202 MSSGNTT
+202 SSGN
-209 AAFTWETKADGSVV
+209 AALAIDGDNGTRWESAQTDDETWTLDMGQARTFSRIKINWE
-223 ITISEALGG
+223 
-232 DDAATHF
+232 
-239 RGNGIS
+239 
-245 IDKFTVGATNEPAAT
+245 GA
-260 YFDHS
+260 
-265 CAGNKVTL
+265 
-273 TPKADVE
+273 
-280 APAFG
+280 
-285 TKIHVNNIIEYT
+285 
-297 TSLDGNAW
+297 
-305 PTLQFEYTY
+305 
-314 GGVCKI
+314 
-320 TPELTKIVLSASAV
+320 
-334 YAQVGETITLTAQGK
+334 YAKEF
-349 DQLNQDID
+349 
-357 ADITLSISPESA
+357 TLSISNDGESWSNLYTETNLTQA
-369 GTLSAGVLTLAQPG
+369 GWQTIDVDETTARYIQYHGTKRATGYGQSFWEFQVLLPGVSVLTKIELSAPAVAKVAEGVSLAARALDQNNAEMSVALSYEITPADAG
-383 AVTVTAQS
+383 AVVDGKYVPAKVGNASIVAKSGTVS
-391 GEISKAIEVYCVP
+391 SPAIEIFGYEGT
-404 SANLALNQPC
+404 NLALSTNI
-414 EGGYYDNNPAES
+414 ETDNKIIAQSDFAPNGTDA
-426 FDKAN
+426 FFAVDGN
-431 DGNTNTAWV
+431 DGSVYQGSATNGTADTDEARTFDAWFV
-440 TYANRPAAEEW
+440 
-451 WYVDLGDKYTLF
+451 VDLGANYS
-463 AIDVVWGDP
+463 IDLITIHFEGACAQNYHVDFSENNTDW
-472 ASKKYILQV
+472 
-481 RDDAPSDSDK
+481 
-491 ANDEAWETVLNDVS
+491 VLGCNHIGT
-505 AGNNSEQFNIVSAA
+505 AGINGRTDMLSSQLDNNNKV
-519 GRYVRLR
+519 RYVRFW
-526 SLEKTADFL
+526 STKAATQYGM
-535 RLKEVRI
+535 KI
-542 FGTEYVATDD
+542 FEFQVFGREYVASDD
-552 DEAPVMVSASL
+552 TEKPVMGNATL
-563 VSKNHNSAV
+563 VSKTWNSAI
-572 IAVEATDN
+572 IAVDATDN
-580 GEVVKYHVVD
+580 DEVAKYHVVD
-590 LAQGFDAKFV
+590 LAQSFDAKFV

-608 TGLNPNTAYYFM
+608 TGLKPSTAYYFM

-825 ATLAVSAVENSGVVN
+825 ATLTVSAEENSGVVN

-993 VIGVGEASTTFNL
+993 VIGVGAASTTFNL

-1011 NHISLNI
+1011 NHISLDI

-1034 QNLQGVCFVQNV
+1034 PNLQGVCFVQNL

-1060 EVGAKAIKTIENGQ
+1060 EIGEKAIKMIENGQ
-1074 LIIIRDGK
+1074 LIILRDGK
-1082 RYNVTGA
+1082 RYTITGV

>member
-1 MKSYILFVL
+1 
-10 LCFITYFEFWRFQKK
+10 
-25 VVILHSELAKLKQQS
+25 
-40 TNQLYRLTKNFS
+40 
-52 IMRKIFFLV
+52 MRKIFFLV
-61 AFLSASIMSFAYTA
+61 AFLSASIMSFADKVYDVNFALASEGSSATA
-75 APGAW
+75 
-80 IGSTDAAYA
+80 
-89 NQFKWSEVEGVAT
+89 
-102 PTDVVNIQKPGFAGE
+102 
-117 IGIYVT
+117 
-123 FADAAFNAVYF
+123 
-134 NGVLV
+134 
-139 ANEAQYKQDG
+139 
-149 AGAVFYLSALTAKN
+149 
-163 TEILIKNGETVRFGL
+163 
-178 NVYNDKGETGEL
+178 
-190 DSDIDSEYCGEV
+190 
-202 MSSGNTT
+202 SSGN
-209 AAFTWETKADGSVV
+209 AALAIDGDNGTRWESAQTDDETWTLDMGQARTFSRIKINWE
-223 ITISEALGG
+223 
-232 DDAATHF
+232 
-239 RGNGIS
+239 
-245 IDKFTVGATNEPAAT
+245 GA
-260 YFDHS
+260 
-265 CAGNKVTL
+265 
-273 TPKADVE
+273 
-280 APAFG
+280 
-285 TKIHVNNIIEYT
+285 
-297 TSLDGNAW
+297 
-305 PTLQFEYTY
+305 
-314 GGVCKI
+314 
-320 TPELTKIVLSASAV
+320 
-334 YAQVGETITLTAQGK
+334 YAKEF
-349 DQLNQDID
+349 
-357 ADITLSISPESA
+357 TLSISNDGESWSNLYTETNLTQA
-369 GTLSAGVLTLAQPG
+369 GWQTIDVDETTARYIQYHGTKRATGYGQSFWEFQVLLPGVSVLTKIELSAPAVAKVAEGVSLAARALDQNNAEMSVALSYEITPADAG
-383 AVTVTAQS
+383 AVVDGKYVPAKVGNASIVAKS
-391 GEISKAIEVYCVP
+391 GSVSSPAIEIFGYEGT
-404 SANLALNQPC
+404 NLALSTNI
-414 EGGYYDNNPAES
+414 ETDNKIIAQSDFAPNGTNA
-426 FDKAN
+426 FFAVDGN
-431 DGNTNTAWV
+431 DGSVYQGSATNGTAGTDEARTFDAWFV
-440 TYANRPAAEEW
+440 
-451 WYVDLGDKYTLF
+451 VDLGANYS
-463 AIDVVWGDP
+463 IDLITIHFEGACAQDYHVDFSENNTDW
-472 ASKKYILQV
+472 
-481 RDDAPSDSDK
+481 
-491 ANDEAWETVLNDVS
+491 VLGYNHIGTTGINGRTDMLS
-505 AGNNSEQFNIVSAA
+505 SQLDNNNKV
-519 GRYVRLR
+519 RYVRFW
-526 SLEKTADFL
+526 STKAATQYGM
-535 RLKEVRI
+535 KI
-542 FGTEYVATDD
+542 FEFQVFGREYVASDD
-552 DEAPVMVSASL
+552 TEKPVMGNATL
-563 VSKNHNSAV
+563 VSKTWNSAI
-572 IAVEATDN
+572 IAVDATDN
-580 GEVVKYHVVD
+580 DEVAKYHVVD
-590 LAQGFDAKFV
+590 LAQSFDAKFV

-608 TGLNPNTAYYFM
+608 TGLKPSTAYYFM

-993 VIGVGEASTTFNL
+993 VIGVGAASTTFNL

-1011 NHISLNI
+1011 NHISLDI

-1028 IGFYNC
+1028 LGFYNC
-1034 QNLQGVCFVQNV
+1034 PNLQSVCFVQNL

-1060 EVGAKAIKTIENGQ
+1060 EIGEKAIKMIENGQ
-1074 LIIIRDGK
+1074 LIILRDGK
-1082 RYNVTGA
+1082 RYTITGV

>member
-1 MKSYILFVL
+1 
-10 LCFITYFEFWRFQKK
+10 
-25 VVILHSELAKLKQQS
+25 
-40 TNQLYRLTKNFS
+40 
-52 IMRKIFFLV
+52 MRKIFFLV
-61 AFLSASIMSFAYTA
+61 AFLSASIMSFADKVYDVNFALASEGSSATA
-75 APGAW
+75 
-80 IGSTDAAYA
+80 
-89 NQFKWSEVEGVAT
+89 
-102 PTDVVNIQKPGFAGE
+102 
-117 IGIYVT
+117 
-123 FADAAFNAVYF
+123 
-134 NGVLV
+134 
-139 ANEAQYKQDG
+139 
-149 AGAVFYLSALTAKN
+149 
-163 TEILIKNGETVRFGL
+163 
-178 NVYNDKGETGEL
+178 
-190 DSDIDSEYCGEV
+190 
-202 MSSGNTT
+202 SSGN
-209 AAFTWETKADGSVV
+209 AALAIDGDNGTRWESAQT
-223 ITISEALGG
+223 
-232 DDAATHF
+232 DDEMWTLDMGQARTF
-239 RGNGIS
+239 SRIKINWE
-245 IDKFTVGATNEPAAT
+245 GA
-260 YFDHS
+260 
-265 CAGNKVTL
+265 
-273 TPKADVE
+273 
-280 APAFG
+280 
-285 TKIHVNNIIEYT
+285 
-297 TSLDGNAW
+297 
-305 PTLQFEYTY
+305 
-314 GGVCKI
+314 
-320 TPELTKIVLSASAV
+320 
-334 YAQVGETITLTAQGK
+334 YAKEF
-349 DQLNQDID
+349 
-357 ADITLSISPESA
+357 TLSISNDGESWSNLYTETNLTQA
-369 GTLSAGVLTLAQPG
+369 GWQTIDVDETTARYIQYHGTKRATGYGQSFWEFQVLLPGVSVLTKIELSAPAVAKVAEGVSLAARALDQNNAEMSVALSYEITPADAG
-383 AVTVTAQS
+383 AVVDGKYVPAKVGNASIVAKS
-391 GEISKAIEVYCVP
+391 GSVSSPAIEIFGYEGT
-404 SANLALNQPC
+404 NLALSTNI
-414 EGGYYDNNPAES
+414 ETDNKIIAQSDFAPNGTNA
-426 FDKAN
+426 FFAVDGN
-431 DGNTNTAWV
+431 DGSVYQGSATNGTAGTDEARTFDAWFV
-440 TYANRPAAEEW
+440 
-451 WYVDLGDKYTLF
+451 VDLGANYS
-463 AIDVVWGDP
+463 IDLITIHFEGACAQDYHVDFSENNTDWVLGYNHT
-472 ASKKYILQV
+472 S
-481 RDDAPSDSDK
+481 DAGINGRTDMLSTKLD
-491 ANDEAWETVLNDVS
+491 
-505 AGNNSEQFNIVSAA
+505 NNNKV
-519 GRYVRLR
+519 RYVRFW
-526 SLEKTADFL
+526 STKAATQYGM
-535 RLKEVRI
+535 KI
-542 FGTEYVATDD
+542 FEFQVFGREYVASDD
-552 DEAPVMVSASL
+552 TEKPVMGNATL
-563 VSKNHNSAV
+563 VSKTWNSAI
-572 IAVEATDN
+572 IAVDATDN
-580 GEVVKYHVVD
+580 DEVAKYHVVD
-590 LAQGFDAKFV
+590 LAQSFDAKFV

-608 TGLNPNTAYYFM
+608 TGLKPSTAYYFM

-825 ATLAVSAVENSGVVN
+825 ATLAVSAEENSGVVN

-901 APADLPTYDAENV
+901 APATLPTYDAADV

-919 DNYTNVAMSIQGW
+919 DNYTNVAMDIQDWYAG
-932 HAEPAISA
+932 PAIAA
-940 GLLAENRQALCIT
+940 GLLAENRQALCLT
-953 PNNTPNSC
+953 PNTTPNSC

-1034 QNLQGVCFVQNV
+1034 QNLQGVCFVQNL
-1046 LFVQDGDTTAIENT
+1046 LFVQNGDTTAIENT
-1060 EVGAKAIKTIENGQ
+1060 EIGPKAIKMIENGQ

-1082 RYNVTGA
+1082 RYTVTGV

>member
-1 MKSYILFVL
+1 
-10 LCFITYFEFWRFQKK
+10 
-25 VVILHSELAKLKQQS
+25 
-40 TNQLYRLTKNFS
+40 
-52 IMRKIFFLV
+52 MRKIFFLV
-61 AFLSASIMSFAYTA
+61 AFLSASIMSFADKVYDVNFALASEGSSATA
-75 APGAW
+75 
-80 IGSTDAAYA
+80 
-89 NQFKWSEVEGVAT
+89 
-102 PTDVVNIQKPGFAGE
+102 
-117 IGIYVT
+117 
-123 FADAAFNAVYF
+123 
-134 NGVLV
+134 
-139 ANEAQYKQDG
+139 
-149 AGAVFYLSALTAKN
+149 
-163 TEILIKNGETVRFGL
+163 
-178 NVYNDKGETGEL
+178 
-190 DSDIDSEYCGEV
+190 
-202 MSSGNTT
+202 SSGN
-209 AAFTWETKADGSVV
+209 AALAIDGDNGTRWESAQTDDETWTLDMGQARTFSRIKINWE
-223 ITISEALGG
+223 
-232 DDAATHF
+232 
-239 RGNGIS
+239 
-245 IDKFTVGATNEPAAT
+245 GA
-260 YFDHS
+260 
-265 CAGNKVTL
+265 
-273 TPKADVE
+273 
-280 APAFG
+280 
-285 TKIHVNNIIEYT
+285 
-297 TSLDGNAW
+297 
-305 PTLQFEYTY
+305 
-314 GGVCKI
+314 
-320 TPELTKIVLSASAV
+320 
-334 YAQVGETITLTAQGK
+334 YAKEF
-349 DQLNQDID
+349 
-357 ADITLSISPESA
+357 TLSISNDGESWSNLYTETNLTQA
-369 GTLSAGVLTLAQPG
+369 GWQTIDVDETTARYIQYHGTKRATGYGQSFWEFQVLLPGVSVLTKIELSAPAVAKVAEGVSLAARALDQNNAEMSVALSYEITPADAG
-383 AVTVTAQS
+383 AVVDGKYVPAKVGNASIVAKS
-391 GEISKAIEVYCVP
+391 GSVSSPAIEIFGYEGT
-404 SANLALNQPC
+404 NLALSTNI
-414 EGGYYDNNPAES
+414 ETDNKIIAQSDFAPNGTNA
-426 FDKAN
+426 FFAVDGN
-431 DGNTNTAWV
+431 DGSVYQGSATNGTAGTDEARTFDAWFV
-440 TYANRPAAEEW
+440 
-451 WYVDLGDKYTLF
+451 VDLGANYS
-463 AIDVVWGDP
+463 IDLITIHFEGACAQDYHVDFSENNTDW
-472 ASKKYILQV
+472 
-481 RDDAPSDSDK
+481 
-491 ANDEAWETVLNDVS
+491 VLGYNHIGT
-505 AGNNSEQFNIVSAA
+505 AGINGRTDMLSTKLDNNNKV
-519 GRYVRLR
+519 RYVRFW
-526 SLEKTADFL
+526 STKAATQYGM
-535 RLKEVRI
+535 KI
-542 FGTEYVATDD
+542 FEFQVFGREYVASDD
-552 DEAPVMVSASL
+552 TEKPVMGNATL
-563 VSKNHNSAV
+563 VSKTWNSAI
-572 IAVEATDN
+572 IAVDATDN
-580 GEVVKYHVVD
+580 DEVAKYHVVD
-590 LAQGFDAKFV
+590 LAQSFDAKFV

-608 TGLNPNTAYYFM
+608 TGLKPSTAYYFM

-825 ATLAVSAVENSGVVN
+825 ATLTVSAEENSGVVN

-901 APADLPTYDAENV
+901 APAALPTYDAADV

-1060 EVGAKAIKTIENGQ
+1060 EIGEKAIKMIENGQ
-1074 LIIIRDGK
+1074 LIILRDGK
-1082 RYNVTGA
+1082 RYTITGV

>member
-1 MKSYILFVL
+1 
-10 LCFITYFEFWRFQKK
+10 
-25 VVILHSELAKLKQQS
+25 
-40 TNQLYRLTKNFS
+40 
-52 IMRKIFFLV
+52 MRKIFFLV
-61 AFLSASIMSFAYTA
+61 AFLSASIMSFADKVYDVNFALASEGSSATA
-75 APGAW
+75 
-80 IGSTDAAYA
+80 
-89 NQFKWSEVEGVAT
+89 
-102 PTDVVNIQKPGFAGE
+102 
-117 IGIYVT
+117 
-123 FADAAFNAVYF
+123 
-134 NGVLV
+134 
-139 ANEAQYKQDG
+139 
-149 AGAVFYLSALTAKN
+149 
-163 TEILIKNGETVRFGL
+163 
-178 NVYNDKGETGEL
+178 
-190 DSDIDSEYCGEV
+190 
-202 MSSGNTT
+202 SSGN
-209 AAFTWETKADGSVV
+209 AALAIDGDNGTRWESAQTDDETWTLDMGQARTFSRIKINWE
-223 ITISEALGG
+223 
-232 DDAATHF
+232 
-239 RGNGIS
+239 
-245 IDKFTVGATNEPAAT
+245 GA
-260 YFDHS
+260 
-265 CAGNKVTL
+265 
-273 TPKADVE
+273 
-280 APAFG
+280 
-285 TKIHVNNIIEYT
+285 
-297 TSLDGNAW
+297 
-305 PTLQFEYTY
+305 
-314 GGVCKI
+314 
-320 TPELTKIVLSASAV
+320 
-334 YAQVGETITLTAQGK
+334 YAKEF
-349 DQLNQDID
+349 
-357 ADITLSISPESA
+357 TLSISNDGESWSSLYVETNLTQA
-369 GTLSAGVLTLAQPG
+369 GWQTIDVDETTARYIQYHGTKRATGYGQSFWEFQVLLPGVSVLTKIELSAPAVAKVAEGVSLAARALDQNNAEMSVALSYEITPADAG
-383 AVTVTAQS
+383 AVVDGKYVPAKVGNASIVAKS
-391 GEISKAIEVYCVP
+391 GSVSSPAIEIFGYEGT
-404 SANLALNQPC
+404 NLALSTNI
-414 EGGYYDNNPAES
+414 ETDNKIIAQSDFAPNGTNA
-426 FDKAN
+426 FFAVDGN
-431 DGNTNTAWV
+431 DGSVYQGSATNGTAGTDEARTFDAWFV
-440 TYANRPAAEEW
+440 
-451 WYVDLGDKYTLF
+451 VDLGANYS
-463 AIDVVWGDP
+463 IDLITIHFEGACAQDYHVDFSENNTDW
-472 ASKKYILQV
+472 
-481 RDDAPSDSDK
+481 
-491 ANDEAWETVLNDVS
+491 VLGYNHIGTTGINGRTDMLS
-505 AGNNSEQFNIVSAA
+505 SQLDNNNKV
-519 GRYVRLR
+519 RYVRFW
-526 SLEKTADFL
+526 STKAATQYGM
-535 RLKEVRI
+535 KI
-542 FGTEYVATDD
+542 FEFQVFGREYVASDD
-552 DEAPVMVSASL
+552 TEKPVMGNATL
-563 VSKNHNSAV
+563 VSKTWNSAI
-572 IAVEATDN
+572 IAVDATDN
-580 GEVVKYHVVD
+580 DEVAKYHVVD
-590 LAQGFDAKFV
+590 LAQSFDAKFV

-608 TGLNPNTAYYFM
+608 TGLKPSTAYYFM

-739 DTGNEPEIG
+739 DTGNEPEFG

-825 ATLAVSAVENSGVVN
+825 ATLTVSAEENSGVVN

-901 APADLPTYDAENV
+901 APATLPTYDAADV

-919 DNYTNVAMSIQGW
+919 DNYTNVAMDIQDWYAG
-932 HAEPAISA
+932 PAIAA
-940 GLLAENRQALCIT
+940 GLLAENRQALCLT
-953 PNNTPNSC
+953 PNTTPNSC

-970 ITAYDALELDIYPL
+970 ITVYDALELDIYPL

-1060 EVGAKAIKTIENGQ
+1060 EIGEKAIKMIENGQ
-1074 LIIIRDGK
+1074 LIILRDGK
-1082 RYNVTGA
+1082 RYTVTGV

>member
-1 MKSYILFVL
+1 
-10 LCFITYFEFWRFQKK
+10 
-25 VVILHSELAKLKQQS
+25 
-40 TNQLYRLTKNFS
+40 
-52 IMRKIFFLV
+52 MRKIFFLV
-61 AFLSASIMSFAYTA
+61 AFLSASIMSFADKVYDVNFALASEGSSATA
-75 APGAW
+75 
-80 IGSTDAAYA
+80 
-89 NQFKWSEVEGVAT
+89 
-102 PTDVVNIQKPGFAGE
+102 
-117 IGIYVT
+117 
-123 FADAAFNAVYF
+123 
-134 NGVLV
+134 
-139 ANEAQYKQDG
+139 
-149 AGAVFYLSALTAKN
+149 
-163 TEILIKNGETVRFGL
+163 
-178 NVYNDKGETGEL
+178 
-190 DSDIDSEYCGEV
+190 
-202 MSSGNTT
+202 SSGN
-209 AAFTWETKADGSVV
+209 AALAIDGDNGTRWESAQTDDETWTLDMGQARTFSRIKINWE
-223 ITISEALGG
+223 
-232 DDAATHF
+232 
-239 RGNGIS
+239 
-245 IDKFTVGATNEPAAT
+245 GA
-260 YFDHS
+260 
-265 CAGNKVTL
+265 
-273 TPKADVE
+273 
-280 APAFG
+280 
-285 TKIHVNNIIEYT
+285 
-297 TSLDGNAW
+297 
-305 PTLQFEYTY
+305 
-314 GGVCKI
+314 
-320 TPELTKIVLSASAV
+320 
-334 YAQVGETITLTAQGK
+334 YAKEF
-349 DQLNQDID
+349 
-357 ADITLSISPESA
+357 TLSISNDGESWSNLYTEINLTQA
-369 GTLSAGVLTLAQPG
+369 GWQTIDVDETTARYIQYHGTKRATGYGQSFWEFQVLLPGVSVLTKIELSAPAVAKVAEGVSLAARALDQNNAEMSVALSYEITPADAG
-383 AVTVTAQS
+383 AVVDGKYVPAKVGNASIVAKS
-391 GEISKAIEVYCVP
+391 GSVSSPAIEIFGYEGT
-404 SANLALNQPC
+404 NLALSTNI
-414 EGGYYDNNPAES
+414 ETDNKIIAQSDFAPNGTNA
-426 FDKAN
+426 FFAVDGN
-431 DGNTNTAWV
+431 DGSVYQGSATNGTAGTDEARTFDAWFV
-440 TYANRPAAEEW
+440 
-451 WYVDLGDKYTLF
+451 VDLGANYS
-463 AIDVVWGDP
+463 IDLITIHFEGACAQDYHVDFSENNTDW
-472 ASKKYILQV
+472 
-481 RDDAPSDSDK
+481 
-491 ANDEAWETVLNDVS
+491 VLGYNHIGT
-505 AGNNSEQFNIVSAA
+505 AGINGRTDMLSTKLDNNNKV
-519 GRYVRLR
+519 RYVRFW
-526 SLEKTADFL
+526 STKAATQYGM
-535 RLKEVRI
+535 KI
-542 FGTEYVATDD
+542 FEFQVFGREYVASDD
-552 DEAPVMVSASL
+552 TEKPVMGNATL
-563 VSKNHNSAV
+563 VSKTWNSAI
-572 IAVEATDN
+572 IAVDATDN
-580 GEVVKYHVVD
+580 DEVAKYHVVD
-590 LAQGFDAKFV
+590 LAQSFDAKFV

-608 TGLNPNTAYYFM
+608 TGLKPSTAYYFM

-825 ATLAVSAVENSGVVN
+825 ATLTVSAEENSGVVN

-901 APADLPTYDAENV
+901 APATLPTYDAENV

-919 DNYTNVAMSIQGW
+919 DNYTNVAMDIQDWYAG
-932 HAEPAISA
+932 PAIAA
-940 GLLAENRQALCIT
+940 GLLAENRQALCLT
-953 PNNTPNSC
+953 PNTTPNSC

-970 ITAYDALELDIYPL
+970 ITVYDALELDIYPL

-1060 EVGAKAIKTIENGQ
+1060 EIGEKAIKMIENGQ
-1074 LIIIRDGK
+1074 LIILRDGK
-1082 RYNVTGA
+1082 RYTITGV

>member
-1 MKSYILFVL
+1 
-10 LCFITYFEFWRFQKK
+10 
-25 VVILHSELAKLKQQS
+25 
-40 TNQLYRLTKNFS
+40 
-52 IMRKIFFLV
+52 MRKIFFLV

-102 PTDVVNIQKPGFAGE
+102 PKDVVNIQKPGFAGE

-391 GEISKAIEVYCVP
+391 GEISKEIEVYCVP

-505 AGNNSEQFNIVSAA
+505 AGNNSEQFNMVSVA

-590 LAQGFDAKFV
+590 LAQSFDAKFV

-608 TGLNPNTAYYFM
+608 TGLKPSTAYYFM

-672 DCNFQDWGSGTAYT
+672 DCNFQDWSSGTVYT

-825 ATLAVSAVENSGVVN
+825 ATLTVSAEENSGVVN

-993 VIGVGEASTTFNL
+993 VIGVGAASTTFNL

-1011 NHISLNI
+1011 NHISLDI

-1034 QNLQGVCFVQNV
+1034 NNLQGVCFVQNL
-1046 LFVQDGDTTAIENT
+1046 LFVQNGDTTAIENT

>member
-1 MKSYILFVL
+1 
-10 LCFITYFEFWRFQKK
+10 
-25 VVILHSELAKLKQQS
+25 
-40 TNQLYRLTKNFS
+40 
-52 IMRKIFFLV
+52 MRKIFFLV

-297 TSLDGNAW
+297 TSLNGNAW

-391 GEISKAIEVYCVP
+391 GEISKEIEVYCVP

-505 AGNNSEQFNIVSAA
+505 AGNNSEQFNMVSAA
-519 GRYVRLR
+519 GRYVRIR

-542 FGTEYVATDD
+542 FGTEYVASDD
-552 DEAPVMVSASL
+552 TEKPVMGNATL
-563 VSKNHNSAV
+563 VSKTWNSAI
-572 IAVEATDN
+572 IAVDATDN
-580 GEVVKYHVVD
+580 DEVAKYHVVD
-590 LAQGFDAKFV
+590 LAQSFDAKFV

-649 AACAAPTWPAGQVQA
+649 AACAAPTWPAAQVQA

-672 DCNFQDWGSGTAYT
+672 DCNFQDWSSGTVYT

-825 ATLAVSAVENSGVVN
+825 ATLTVSAEENSGVVN

-901 APADLPTYDAENV
+901 APAALPTYDAADV

-919 DNYTNVAMSIQGW
+919 DNYTNVAMDIQDW
-932 HAEPAISA
+932 HAGPAIAA

-993 VIGVGEASTTFNL
+993 VIGVGAASTTFNL

-1011 NHISLNI
+1011 NHISLDI

-1034 QNLQGVCFVQNV
+1034 PNLQGVCFVQNV

-1060 EVGAKAIKTIENGQ
+1060 EIGEKAIKMIENGQ
-1074 LIIIRDGK
+1074 LIILRDGK
-1082 RYNVTGA
+1082 RYTVTGV

>member
-1 MKSYILFVL
+1 
-10 LCFITYFEFWRFQKK
+10 
-25 VVILHSELAKLKQQS
+25 
-40 TNQLYRLTKNFS
+40 
-52 IMRKIFFLV
+52 MRKIFFLV
-61 AFLSASIMSFAYTA
+61 AFLSASIMSFADKVYDVNFALASEGSSATA
-75 APGAW
+75 
-80 IGSTDAAYA
+80 
-89 NQFKWSEVEGVAT
+89 
-102 PTDVVNIQKPGFAGE
+102 
-117 IGIYVT
+117 
-123 FADAAFNAVYF
+123 
-134 NGVLV
+134 
-139 ANEAQYKQDG
+139 
-149 AGAVFYLSALTAKN
+149 
-163 TEILIKNGETVRFGL
+163 
-178 NVYNDKGETGEL
+178 
-190 DSDIDSEYCGEV
+190 
-202 MSSGNTT
+202 SSGN
-209 AAFTWETKADGSVV
+209 AALAIDGDNGTRWESAQTDDETWTLDMGQARTFSRIKINWE
-223 ITISEALGG
+223 
-232 DDAATHF
+232 
-239 RGNGIS
+239 
-245 IDKFTVGATNEPAAT
+245 GA
-260 YFDHS
+260 
-265 CAGNKVTL
+265 
-273 TPKADVE
+273 
-280 APAFG
+280 
-285 TKIHVNNIIEYT
+285 
-297 TSLDGNAW
+297 
-305 PTLQFEYTY
+305 
-314 GGVCKI
+314 
-320 TPELTKIVLSASAV
+320 
-334 YAQVGETITLTAQGK
+334 YAKEF
-349 DQLNQDID
+349 
-357 ADITLSISPESA
+357 TLSISNDGESWSNLYTETNLTQA
-369 GTLSAGVLTLAQPG
+369 GWQTIDVDETSARYSQYHGTKRATGYGQSFWEFQVLLPGVSVLTKIELSAPAVAKVAEGVSLAARALDQNNAEMSVALSYEITPADAG
-383 AVTVTAQS
+383 AVVDGKYVPAKVGNASIVAKS
-391 GEISKAIEVYCVP
+391 GSVSSPAIEIFGYEGT
-404 SANLALNQPC
+404 NLALSTNI
-414 EGGYYDNNPAES
+414 ETDNKIIAQSDFAPNGTNA
-426 FDKAN
+426 FFAVDGN
-431 DGNTNTAWV
+431 DGSVYQGSATNGTAGTDEARTFDAWFV
-440 TYANRPAAEEW
+440 
-451 WYVDLGDKYTLF
+451 VDLGANYS
-463 AIDVVWGDP
+463 IDLITIHFEGACAQDYHVDFSENNTDW
-472 ASKKYILQV
+472 
-481 RDDAPSDSDK
+481 
-491 ANDEAWETVLNDVS
+491 VLGYNHIGTTGINGRTDMLS
-505 AGNNSEQFNIVSAA
+505 SQLDNNNKV
-519 GRYVRLR
+519 RYVRFW
-526 SLEKTADFL
+526 STKAATQYGM
-535 RLKEVRI
+535 KI
-542 FGTEYVATDD
+542 FEFQVFGREYVASDD
-552 DEAPVMVSASL
+552 TEKPVMGNATL
-563 VSKNHNSAV
+563 VSKTWNSAI
-572 IAVEATDN
+572 IAVDATDN
-580 GEVVKYHVVD
+580 DEVAKYHVVD
-590 LAQGFDAKFV
+590 LAQSFDAKFV

-608 TGLNPNTAYYFM
+608 TGLKPSTAYYFM

-825 ATLAVSAVENSGVVN
+825 ATLTVSAEENSGVVN

-901 APADLPTYDAENV
+901 APATLPTYDAENV

-919 DNYTNVAMSIQGW
+919 DNYTNVAMDIQDWYAG
-932 HAEPAISA
+932 PAIAA
-940 GLLAENRQALCIT
+940 GLLAENRQALCLT
-953 PNNTPNSC
+953 PNTTPNSC

-970 ITAYDALELDIYPL
+970 ITVYDALELDIYPL

-1034 QNLQGVCFVQNV
+1034 QNLQGVCFVQNL

-1074 LIIIRDGK
+1074 LIILRDGK

>member
-1 MKSYILFVL
+1 
-10 LCFITYFEFWRFQKK
+10 
-25 VVILHSELAKLKQQS
+25 
-40 TNQLYRLTKNFS
+40 
-52 IMRKIFFLV
+52 MRKIFFLV
-61 AFLSASIMSFAYTA
+61 AFLSASIMSFADKVYDVNFALSSQGSSATA
-75 APGAW
+75 
-80 IGSTDAAYA
+80 
-89 NQFKWSEVEGVAT
+89 
-102 PTDVVNIQKPGFAGE
+102 
-117 IGIYVT
+117 
-123 FADAAFNAVYF
+123 
-134 NGVLV
+134 
-139 ANEAQYKQDG
+139 
-149 AGAVFYLSALTAKN
+149 
-163 TEILIKNGETVRFGL
+163 
-178 NVYNDKGETGEL
+178 
-190 DSDIDSEYCGEV
+190 
-202 MSSGNTT
+202 SSGNAG
-209 AAFTWETKADGSVV
+209 AAIDGDNGTRWESAHT
-223 ITISEALGG
+223 
-232 DDAATHF
+232 DDEMWTLDMGQARTF
-239 RGNGIS
+239 SRIKINWE
-245 IDKFTVGATNEPAAT
+245 GA
-260 YFDHS
+260 
-265 CAGNKVTL
+265 
-273 TPKADVE
+273 
-280 APAFG
+280 
-285 TKIHVNNIIEYT
+285 
-297 TSLDGNAW
+297 
-305 PTLQFEYTY
+305 
-314 GGVCKI
+314 
-320 TPELTKIVLSASAV
+320 
-334 YAQVGETITLTAQGK
+334 YAKEF
-349 DQLNQDID
+349 
-357 ADITLSISPESA
+357 TLSISNDGESWSNLYTETNLTQA
-369 GTLSAGVLTLAQPG
+369 GWQTIDVDETTARYIQYHGTKRATGYGQSFWEFQVLLPGVSVLTKIELSAPAVAKVAEGVNLTARALDQNNTEMSVALSYEITPADAG
-383 AVTVTAQS
+383 AVVDGKYVPAKVGNASIVAKS
-391 GEISKAIEVYCVP
+391 GSVSSPAIEIFGYEGT
-404 SANLALNQPC
+404 NLALSTNI
-414 EGGYYDNNPAES
+414 ETDNKIIAQSDFAPNGTNA
-426 FDKAN
+426 FFAVDGN
-431 DGNTNTAWV
+431 DGSVYQGSATDGTAGTDEARTFDAWFV
-440 TYANRPAAEEW
+440 
-451 WYVDLGDKYTLF
+451 VDLGANYS
-463 AIDVVWGDP
+463 IDLITIHFEGACAQDYHVDFSENNTDW
-472 ASKKYILQV
+472 
-481 RDDAPSDSDK
+481 
-491 ANDEAWETVLNDVS
+491 VLGYNHIGTTGINGRTDMLS
-505 AGNNSEQFNIVSAA
+505 SQLDNNNKV
-519 GRYVRLR
+519 RYVRFW
-526 SLEKTADFL
+526 STKAATQYGM
-535 RLKEVRI
+535 KI
-542 FGTEYVATDD
+542 FEFQVFGREYVASDD
-552 DEAPVMVSASL
+552 TEKPVMGNATL
-563 VSKNHNSAV
+563 VSKTWNSAI
-572 IAVEATDN
+572 IAVDATDN
-580 GEVVKYHVVD
+580 DEVAKYHVVD
-590 LAQGFDAKFV
+590 LAQSFDAKFV

-608 TGLNPNTAYYFM
+608 TGLKPSTAYYFM

-672 DCNFQDWGSGTAYT
+672 DCNFQDWGSGTVYT

-825 ATLAVSAVENSGVVN
+825 ATLTVSAEENSGVVN

-993 VIGVGEASTTFNL
+993 VIGVGAASTTFNL

-1011 NHISLNI
+1011 NHISLDI

-1034 QNLQGVCFVQNV
+1034 PNLQGVCFVQNL

-1060 EVGAKAIKTIENGQ
+1060 EVGAKAIKMIENGQ
-1074 LIIIRDGK
+1074 LIILRDGK
-1082 RYNVTGA
+1082 RYTITGV

>member
-1 MKSYILFVL
+1 
-10 LCFITYFEFWRFQKK
+10 
-25 VVILHSELAKLKQQS
+25 
-40 TNQLYRLTKNFS
+40 
-52 IMRKIFFLV
+52 MRKIFFLV
-61 AFLSASIMSFAYTA
+61 AFLSASIMSFADKVYDVNFALASEGSSATA
-75 APGAW
+75 
-80 IGSTDAAYA
+80 
-89 NQFKWSEVEGVAT
+89 
-102 PTDVVNIQKPGFAGE
+102 
-117 IGIYVT
+117 
-123 FADAAFNAVYF
+123 
-134 NGVLV
+134 
-139 ANEAQYKQDG
+139 
-149 AGAVFYLSALTAKN
+149 
-163 TEILIKNGETVRFGL
+163 
-178 NVYNDKGETGEL
+178 
-190 DSDIDSEYCGEV
+190 
-202 MSSGNTT
+202 SSGN
-209 AAFTWETKADGSVV
+209 AALAIDGDNGTRWESAQTDDETWTLDMGQARTFSRIKINWE
-223 ITISEALGG
+223 
-232 DDAATHF
+232 
-239 RGNGIS
+239 
-245 IDKFTVGATNEPAAT
+245 GA
-260 YFDHS
+260 
-265 CAGNKVTL
+265 
-273 TPKADVE
+273 
-280 APAFG
+280 
-285 TKIHVNNIIEYT
+285 
-297 TSLDGNAW
+297 
-305 PTLQFEYTY
+305 
-314 GGVCKI
+314 
-320 TPELTKIVLSASAV
+320 
-334 YAQVGETITLTAQGK
+334 YAKEF
-349 DQLNQDID
+349 
-357 ADITLSISPESA
+357 TLSISNDGESWSNLYTETNLTQA
-369 GTLSAGVLTLAQPG
+369 GWQTIDVDETTARYIQYHGTKRATGYGQSFWEFQVLLPGVSVLTKIELSAPAVAKVAEGVSLAARALDQNNAEMSVALSYEITPADAG
-383 AVTVTAQS
+383 AVVDGKYVPAKVGNASIVAKS
-391 GEISKAIEVYCVP
+391 GSVSSPAIEIFGYEGT
-404 SANLALNQPC
+404 NLALSTNI
-414 EGGYYDNNPAES
+414 ETDNKIIAQSDFAPNGTNA
-426 FDKAN
+426 FFAVDGN
-431 DGNTNTAWV
+431 DGSVYQGSATNGTAGTDEARTFDAWFV
-440 TYANRPAAEEW
+440 
-451 WYVDLGDKYTLF
+451 VDLGANYS
-463 AIDVVWGDP
+463 IDLITIHFEGACAQDYHVDFSENNTDW
-472 ASKKYILQV
+472 
-481 RDDAPSDSDK
+481 
-491 ANDEAWETVLNDVS
+491 VLGYNHIGT
-505 AGNNSEQFNIVSAA
+505 AGINGRTDMLSTKLDNNNKV
-519 GRYVRLR
+519 RYVRFW
-526 SLEKTADFL
+526 STKAATQYGM
-535 RLKEVRI
+535 KI
-542 FGTEYVATDD
+542 FEFQVFGREYVASDD
-552 DEAPVMVSASL
+552 TEKPVMGNATL
-563 VSKNHNSAV
+563 VSKTWNSAI
-572 IAVEATDN
+572 IAVDATDN
-580 GEVVKYHVVD
+580 DEVAKYHVVD
-590 LAQGFDAKFV
+590 LAQSFDAKFV

-608 TGLNPNTAYYFM
+608 TGLKPSTAYYFM

-825 ATLAVSAVENSGVVN
+825 ATLTVSAEENSGVVN

-901 APADLPTYDAENV
+901 APATLPTYDAENV

-993 VIGVGEASTTFNL
+993 VIGVGAASTTFNL

-1034 QNLQGVCFVQNV
+1034 PNLQSVCFVQNL

-1060 EVGAKAIKTIENGQ
+1060 EIGEKAIKMIENGQ
-1074 LIIIRDGK
+1074 LIILRDGK
-1082 RYNVTGA
+1082 RYTITGV

>member
-1 MKSYILFVL
+1 
-10 LCFITYFEFWRFQKK
+10 
-25 VVILHSELAKLKQQS
+25 
-40 TNQLYRLTKNFS
+40 
-52 IMRKIFFLV
+52 MRKIFFLV
-61 AFLSASIMSFAYTA
+61 AFLSASIMSFADKVYDVNFALASEGSSATA
-75 APGAW
+75 
-80 IGSTDAAYA
+80 
-89 NQFKWSEVEGVAT
+89 
-102 PTDVVNIQKPGFAGE
+102 
-117 IGIYVT
+117 
-123 FADAAFNAVYF
+123 
-134 NGVLV
+134 
-139 ANEAQYKQDG
+139 
-149 AGAVFYLSALTAKN
+149 
-163 TEILIKNGETVRFGL
+163 
-178 NVYNDKGETGEL
+178 
-190 DSDIDSEYCGEV
+190 
-202 MSSGNTT
+202 SSGN
-209 AAFTWETKADGSVV
+209 AALAIDGDNGTRWESAQTDDETWTLDMGQARTFSRIKINWE
-223 ITISEALGG
+223 
-232 DDAATHF
+232 
-239 RGNGIS
+239 
-245 IDKFTVGATNEPAAT
+245 GA
-260 YFDHS
+260 
-265 CAGNKVTL
+265 
-273 TPKADVE
+273 
-280 APAFG
+280 
-285 TKIHVNNIIEYT
+285 
-297 TSLDGNAW
+297 
-305 PTLQFEYTY
+305 
-314 GGVCKI
+314 
-320 TPELTKIVLSASAV
+320 
-334 YAQVGETITLTAQGK
+334 YAKEF
-349 DQLNQDID
+349 
-357 ADITLSISPESA
+357 TLSISNDGESWSNLYTETNLTQA
-369 GTLSAGVLTLAQPG
+369 GWQTIDVDETTARYIQYHGTKRATGYGQSFWEFQVLLPGVSVLTKIELSAPAVAKVAEGVSLAARALDQNNAEMSVALSYEITPADAG
-383 AVTVTAQS
+383 AVVDGKYVPAKVGNASIVAKS
-391 GEISKAIEVYCVP
+391 GSVSSPAIEIFGYEGT
-404 SANLALNQPC
+404 NLALSTNI
-414 EGGYYDNNPAES
+414 ETDNKIIAQSDFAPNGTNA
-426 FDKAN
+426 FFAVDGN
-431 DGNTNTAWV
+431 DGSVYQGSATNGTAGTDEARTFDAWFV
-440 TYANRPAAEEW
+440 
-451 WYVDLGDKYTLF
+451 VDLGANYS
-463 AIDVVWGDP
+463 IDLITIHFEGACAQDYHVDFSENNTDW
-472 ASKKYILQV
+472 
-481 RDDAPSDSDK
+481 
-491 ANDEAWETVLNDVS
+491 VLGYNHIGT
-505 AGNNSEQFNIVSAA
+505 AGINGRTDMLSTKLDNNNKV
-519 GRYVRLR
+519 RYVRFW
-526 SLEKTADFL
+526 STKAATQYGM
-535 RLKEVRI
+535 KI
-542 FGTEYVATDD
+542 FEFQVFGREYVASDD
-552 DEAPVMVSASL
+552 TEKPVMGNATL
-563 VSKNHNSAV
+563 VSKTWNSAI
-572 IAVEATDN
+572 IAVDATDN
-580 GEVVKYHVVD
+580 DEVAKYHVVD
-590 LAQGFDAKFV
+590 LAQSFDAKFV

-608 TGLNPNTAYYFM
+608 TGLKPSTAYYFM

-631 QYAKSVGVTTDAH
+631 QYAKSVGVTTDAY

-825 ATLAVSAVENSGVVN
+825 ATLTVSAEENSGVVN

-993 VIGVGEASTTFNL
+993 VIGVGAASTTFNL

-1011 NHISLNI
+1011 NHISLDI

-1034 QNLQGVCFVQNV
+1034 PNLQGVCFVQNV
-1046 LFVQDGDTTAIENT
+1046 LFVQEDDTTAIENT

-1074 LIIIRDGK
+1074 LIILRDGK
-1082 RYNVTGA
+1082 RYTITGV

>member
-1 MKSYILFVL
+1 
-10 LCFITYFEFWRFQKK
+10 
-25 VVILHSELAKLKQQS
+25 
-40 TNQLYRLTKNFS
+40 
-52 IMRKIFFLV
+52 MRKIFFLV
-61 AFLSASIMSFAYTA
+61 AFLSASIMSFADKVYDVNFALASEGSSATA
-75 APGAW
+75 
-80 IGSTDAAYA
+80 
-89 NQFKWSEVEGVAT
+89 
-102 PTDVVNIQKPGFAGE
+102 
-117 IGIYVT
+117 
-123 FADAAFNAVYF
+123 
-134 NGVLV
+134 
-139 ANEAQYKQDG
+139 
-149 AGAVFYLSALTAKN
+149 
-163 TEILIKNGETVRFGL
+163 
-178 NVYNDKGETGEL
+178 
-190 DSDIDSEYCGEV
+190 
-202 MSSGNTT
+202 SSGN
-209 AAFTWETKADGSVV
+209 AALAIDGDNGTRWESAQTDDETWTLDMGQARTFSRIKINWE
-223 ITISEALGG
+223 
-232 DDAATHF
+232 
-239 RGNGIS
+239 
-245 IDKFTVGATNEPAAT
+245 GA
-260 YFDHS
+260 
-265 CAGNKVTL
+265 
-273 TPKADVE
+273 
-280 APAFG
+280 
-285 TKIHVNNIIEYT
+285 
-297 TSLDGNAW
+297 
-305 PTLQFEYTY
+305 
-314 GGVCKI
+314 
-320 TPELTKIVLSASAV
+320 
-334 YAQVGETITLTAQGK
+334 YAKEF
-349 DQLNQDID
+349 
-357 ADITLSISPESA
+357 TLSISNDGESWSNLYTETNLTQA
-369 GTLSAGVLTLAQPG
+369 GWQTIDVDETTARYIQYHGTKRATGYGQSFWEFQVLLPGVSVLTKIELSAPAVAKVAEGVSLAARALDQNNAEMSVALSYEITPADAG
-383 AVTVTAQS
+383 AVVDGKYVPAKVGNASIVAKS
-391 GEISKAIEVYCVP
+391 GSVSSPAIEIFGYEGT
-404 SANLALNQPC
+404 NLALSTNI
-414 EGGYYDNNPAES
+414 ETDNKIIAQSDFAPNGTNA
-426 FDKAN
+426 FFAVDGN
-431 DGNTNTAWV
+431 DGSVYQGSATNGTAGTDEARTFDAWFV
-440 TYANRPAAEEW
+440 
-451 WYVDLGDKYTLF
+451 VDLGANYS
-463 AIDVVWGDP
+463 IDLITIHFEGACAQDYHVDFSENNTDW
-472 ASKKYILQV
+472 
-481 RDDAPSDSDK
+481 
-491 ANDEAWETVLNDVS
+491 VLGYNHIGT
-505 AGNNSEQFNIVSAA
+505 AGINGRTDMLSTKLDNNNKV
-519 GRYVRLR
+519 RYVRFW
-526 SLEKTADFL
+526 STKAATQYGM
-535 RLKEVRI
+535 KI
-542 FGTEYVATDD
+542 FEFQVFGREYVASDD
-552 DEAPVMVSASL
+552 TEKPVMGNATL
-563 VSKNHNSAV
+563 VSKTWNSAI
-572 IAVEATDN
+572 IAVDATDN
-580 GEVVKYHVVD
+580 DEVAKYHVVD
-590 LAQGFDAKFV
+590 LAQSFDAKFV

-608 TGLNPNTAYYFM
+608 TGLKPSTAYYFM

-825 ATLAVSAVENSGVVN
+825 ATLAVSAEENSGVVN

-1060 EVGAKAIKTIENGQ
+1060 EIGEKAIKMIENGQ
-1074 LIIIRDGK
+1074 LIILRDGK
-1082 RYNVTGA
+1082 RYTITGV

>member
-1 MKSYILFVL
+1 
-10 LCFITYFEFWRFQKK
+10 
-25 VVILHSELAKLKQQS
+25 
-40 TNQLYRLTKNFS
+40 
-52 IMRKIFFLV
+52 MRKIFFLV
-61 AFLSASIMSFAYTA
+61 AFLSASIMSFADKVYDVNFALASQGSSATA
-75 APGAW
+75 
-80 IGSTDAAYA
+80 
-89 NQFKWSEVEGVAT
+89 
-102 PTDVVNIQKPGFAGE
+102 
-117 IGIYVT
+117 
-123 FADAAFNAVYF
+123 
-134 NGVLV
+134 
-139 ANEAQYKQDG
+139 
-149 AGAVFYLSALTAKN
+149 
-163 TEILIKNGETVRFGL
+163 
-178 NVYNDKGETGEL
+178 
-190 DSDIDSEYCGEV
+190 
-202 MSSGNTT
+202 SSGNAG
-209 AAFTWETKADGSVV
+209 AAIDGDNGTRWESAHTDDETWTLDMGQARTFSRIKINWE
-223 ITISEALGG
+223 
-232 DDAATHF
+232 
-239 RGNGIS
+239 
-245 IDKFTVGATNEPAAT
+245 GA
-260 YFDHS
+260 
-265 CAGNKVTL
+265 
-273 TPKADVE
+273 
-280 APAFG
+280 
-285 TKIHVNNIIEYT
+285 
-297 TSLDGNAW
+297 
-305 PTLQFEYTY
+305 
-314 GGVCKI
+314 
-320 TPELTKIVLSASAV
+320 
-334 YAQVGETITLTAQGK
+334 YAKEF
-349 DQLNQDID
+349 
-357 ADITLSISPESA
+357 TLSISNDGESWSSLYVETNLTQA
-369 GTLSAGVLTLAQPG
+369 GWQTIDVDETTARYIQYHGTKRATGYGQSFWEFQVLLPGVSVLTKIELSAPAVAKVAEGVSLAARALDQNNAEMSVALSYEITPADAG
-383 AVTVTAQS
+383 AVVDGKYVPAKVGNASIVAKS
-391 GEISKAIEVYCVP
+391 GSVSSPAIEIFGYEGT
-404 SANLALNQPC
+404 NLALSTNI
-414 EGGYYDNNPAES
+414 ETDNKIIAQSDFAPNGTNA
-426 FDKAN
+426 FFAVDGN
-431 DGNTNTAWV
+431 DGSVYQGSATNGTAGTDEARTFDAWFV
-440 TYANRPAAEEW
+440 
-451 WYVDLGDKYTLF
+451 VDLGANYS
-463 AIDVVWGDP
+463 IDLITIHFEGACAQDYHVDFSENNTDW
-472 ASKKYILQV
+472 
-481 RDDAPSDSDK
+481 
-491 ANDEAWETVLNDVS
+491 VLGYNHIGT
-505 AGNNSEQFNIVSAA
+505 AGINGRTDMLSTKLDNNNKV
-519 GRYVRLR
+519 RYVRFW
-526 SLEKTADFL
+526 STKAATQYGM
-535 RLKEVRI
+535 KI
-542 FGTEYVATDD
+542 FEFQVFGREYVASDD
-552 DEAPVMVSASL
+552 TEKPVMGNATL
-563 VSKNHNSAV
+563 VSKTWNSAI
-572 IAVEATDN
+572 IAVDATDN
-580 GEVVKYHVVD
+580 DEVAKYHVVD
-590 LAQGFDAKFV
+590 LAQSFDAKFV

-608 TGLNPNTAYYFM
+608 TGLKPSTAYYFM

-649 AACAAPTWPAGQVQA
+649 AACAAPTWPTGQVQA

-825 ATLAVSAVENSGVVN
+825 ATLAVSAEENSGVVN

-880 YDANDNAAE
+880 YDANDNAAK

-901 APADLPTYDAENV
+901 APAVLPTYDAADV

-919 DNYTNVAMSIQGW
+919 DNYTNVTMDIQDWYAG
-932 HAEPAISA
+932 PAIAA
-940 GLLAENRQALCIT
+940 GLLAENRQALCLT
-953 PNNTPNSC
+953 PNTTPNSC
-961 FGLAFPAMD
+961 FGFAFPAMD
-970 ITAYDALELDIYPL
+970 ITVYDALELDIYPL

-1074 LIIIRDGK
+1074 LIILRDGK

>member
-1 MKSYILFVL
+1 
-10 LCFITYFEFWRFQKK
+10 
-25 VVILHSELAKLKQQS
+25 
-40 TNQLYRLTKNFS
+40 
-52 IMRKIFFLV
+52 MRKIFFLV
-61 AFLSASIMSFAYTA
+61 AFLSASIMSFADKVYDVNFALASQGSSATA
-75 APGAW
+75 
-80 IGSTDAAYA
+80 
-89 NQFKWSEVEGVAT
+89 
-102 PTDVVNIQKPGFAGE
+102 
-117 IGIYVT
+117 
-123 FADAAFNAVYF
+123 
-134 NGVLV
+134 
-139 ANEAQYKQDG
+139 
-149 AGAVFYLSALTAKN
+149 
-163 TEILIKNGETVRFGL
+163 
-178 NVYNDKGETGEL
+178 
-190 DSDIDSEYCGEV
+190 
-202 MSSGNTT
+202 SSGN
-209 AAFTWETKADGSVV
+209 AALAIDGDNGTRWESAQTDDETWTLDMGQARTFSRIKINWE
-223 ITISEALGG
+223 
-232 DDAATHF
+232 
-239 RGNGIS
+239 
-245 IDKFTVGATNEPAAT
+245 GA
-260 YFDHS
+260 
-265 CAGNKVTL
+265 
-273 TPKADVE
+273 
-280 APAFG
+280 
-285 TKIHVNNIIEYT
+285 
-297 TSLDGNAW
+297 
-305 PTLQFEYTY
+305 
-314 GGVCKI
+314 
-320 TPELTKIVLSASAV
+320 
-334 YAQVGETITLTAQGK
+334 YAKEF
-349 DQLNQDID
+349 
-357 ADITLSISPESA
+357 TLSISNDGESWSNLYTETNLTQA
-369 GTLSAGVLTLAQPG
+369 GWQTIDVDETTARYIQYHGTKRATGYGQSFWEFQVLLPGVSVLTKIELSASTVAKVAEGVSLAARALDQNNAEMSVALSYEITPADAG
-383 AVTVTAQS
+383 AVVDGKYVPAKVGNASIVAKSGTVS
-391 GEISKAIEVYCVP
+391 SPAIEIFGYEGT
-404 SANLALNQPC
+404 NLALSTNI
-414 EGGYYDNNPAES
+414 ETDNKIIAQSDFAPNGTNA
-426 FDKAN
+426 FFAVDGN
-431 DGNTNTAWV
+431 DGSVYQGSATNGTAGTDEARTFDAWFV
-440 TYANRPAAEEW
+440 
-451 WYVDLGDKYTLF
+451 VDLGANYS
-463 AIDVVWGDP
+463 IDLITIHFEGACAQDYHVDFSENNTDW
-472 ASKKYILQV
+472 
-481 RDDAPSDSDK
+481 
-491 ANDEAWETVLNDVS
+491 VLGYNHIGT
-505 AGNNSEQFNIVSAA
+505 AGINGRTDMLSTKLDNNNKV
-519 GRYVRLR
+519 RYVRFW
-526 SLEKTADFL
+526 STKAATQYGM
-535 RLKEVRI
+535 KI
-542 FGTEYVATDD
+542 FEFQVFGHEYVASDD
-552 DEAPVMVSASL
+552 TEKPVMGNATL
-563 VSKNHNSAV
+563 VSKTWNSAI
-572 IAVEATDN
+572 IAVDATDN
-580 GEVVKYHVVD
+580 DEVAKYHVVD
-590 LAQGFDAKFV
+590 LAQSFDAKFV

-608 TGLNPNTAYYFM
+608 TGLKPSTAYYFM
-620 IYAVDAAQNES
+620 IYAVDAAKNES

-993 VIGVGEASTTFNL
+993 VIGVGAASTTFNL

-1011 NHISLNI
+1011 NHISLDI

-1034 QNLQGVCFVQNV
+1034 PNLQGVCFVQNL

-1060 EVGAKAIKTIENGQ
+1060 EIGEKAIKMIENGQ
-1074 LIIIRDGK
+1074 LIILRDGK
-1082 RYNVTGA
+1082 RYTITGV

>member
-1 MKSYILFVL
+1 
-10 LCFITYFEFWRFQKK
+10 
-25 VVILHSELAKLKQQS
+25 
-40 TNQLYRLTKNFS
+40 
-52 IMRKIFFLV
+52 MRKIFFLV
-61 AFLSASIMSFAYTA
+61 AFLSASIMSFADKVYDVNFALASEGSSATA
-75 APGAW
+75 
-80 IGSTDAAYA
+80 
-89 NQFKWSEVEGVAT
+89 
-102 PTDVVNIQKPGFAGE
+102 
-117 IGIYVT
+117 
-123 FADAAFNAVYF
+123 
-134 NGVLV
+134 
-139 ANEAQYKQDG
+139 
-149 AGAVFYLSALTAKN
+149 
-163 TEILIKNGETVRFGL
+163 
-178 NVYNDKGETGEL
+178 
-190 DSDIDSEYCGEV
+190 
-202 MSSGNTT
+202 SSGN
-209 AAFTWETKADGSVV
+209 AALAIDGDNGTRWESAQTDDETWTLDMGQARTFSRIKINWE
-223 ITISEALGG
+223 
-232 DDAATHF
+232 
-239 RGNGIS
+239 
-245 IDKFTVGATNEPAAT
+245 GA
-260 YFDHS
+260 
-265 CAGNKVTL
+265 
-273 TPKADVE
+273 
-280 APAFG
+280 
-285 TKIHVNNIIEYT
+285 
-297 TSLDGNAW
+297 
-305 PTLQFEYTY
+305 
-314 GGVCKI
+314 
-320 TPELTKIVLSASAV
+320 
-334 YAQVGETITLTAQGK
+334 YAKEF
-349 DQLNQDID
+349 
-357 ADITLSISPESA
+357 TLSISNDGESWSNLYTETNLTQA
-369 GTLSAGVLTLAQPG
+369 GWQTIDVDETTARYIQYHGTKRATGYGQSFWEFQVLLPGVSVLTKIELSAPAVAKVAEGVSLVARALDQNNAEMSVALSYEITPADAG
-383 AVTVTAQS
+383 AVVDGKYVPAKVGNASIVAKS
-391 GEISKAIEVYCVP
+391 GSVSSPAIEIFGYEGT
-404 SANLALNQPC
+404 NLALSTNI
-414 EGGYYDNNPAES
+414 ETDNKIIAQSDFAPNGTNA
-426 FDKAN
+426 FFAVDGN
-431 DGNTNTAWV
+431 DGSVYQGSATNGTAGTDEARTFDAWFV
-440 TYANRPAAEEW
+440 
-451 WYVDLGDKYTLF
+451 VDLGANYS
-463 AIDVVWGDP
+463 IDLITIHFEGACAQDYHVDFSENNTDW
-472 ASKKYILQV
+472 
-481 RDDAPSDSDK
+481 
-491 ANDEAWETVLNDVS
+491 VLGYNHIGT
-505 AGNNSEQFNIVSAA
+505 AGINGRTDMLSTKLDNNNKV
-519 GRYVRLR
+519 RYVRFW
-526 SLEKTADFL
+526 STKAATQYGM
-535 RLKEVRI
+535 KI
-542 FGTEYVATDD
+542 FEFQVFGREYVASDD
-552 DEAPVMVSASL
+552 TEKPVMGNATL
-563 VSKNHNSAV
+563 VSKTWNSAI
-572 IAVEATDN
+572 IAVDATDN
-580 GEVVKYHVVD
+580 DEVAKYHVVD
-590 LAQGFDAKFV
+590 LAQSFDAKFV

-608 TGLNPNTAYYFM
+608 TGLKPSTAYYFM

-993 VIGVGEASTTFNL
+993 VIGVGAASTTFNL

-1011 NHISLNI
+1011 NHISLDI

-1034 QNLQGVCFVQNV
+1034 PNLQGVCFVQNL

-1060 EVGAKAIKTIENGQ
+1060 EIGEKAIKMIENGQ
-1074 LIIIRDGK
+1074 LIILRDGK
-1082 RYNVTGA
+1082 RYTITGV

>member
-1 MKSYILFVL
+1 
-10 LCFITYFEFWRFQKK
+10 
-25 VVILHSELAKLKQQS
+25 
-40 TNQLYRLTKNFS
+40 
-52 IMRKIFFLV
+52 MRKIFFLV
-61 AFLSASIMSFAYTA
+61 AFLSASIMSFADKVYDVNFALASEGSSATA
-75 APGAW
+75 
-80 IGSTDAAYA
+80 
-89 NQFKWSEVEGVAT
+89 
-102 PTDVVNIQKPGFAGE
+102 
-117 IGIYVT
+117 
-123 FADAAFNAVYF
+123 
-134 NGVLV
+134 
-139 ANEAQYKQDG
+139 
-149 AGAVFYLSALTAKN
+149 
-163 TEILIKNGETVRFGL
+163 
-178 NVYNDKGETGEL
+178 
-190 DSDIDSEYCGEV
+190 
-202 MSSGNTT
+202 SSGN
-209 AAFTWETKADGSVV
+209 AALAIDGDNGTRWESAQTDDETWTLDMGQARTFSRIKINWE
-223 ITISEALGG
+223 
-232 DDAATHF
+232 
-239 RGNGIS
+239 
-245 IDKFTVGATNEPAAT
+245 GA
-260 YFDHS
+260 
-265 CAGNKVTL
+265 
-273 TPKADVE
+273 
-280 APAFG
+280 
-285 TKIHVNNIIEYT
+285 
-297 TSLDGNAW
+297 
-305 PTLQFEYTY
+305 
-314 GGVCKI
+314 
-320 TPELTKIVLSASAV
+320 
-334 YAQVGETITLTAQGK
+334 YAKEF
-349 DQLNQDID
+349 
-357 ADITLSISPESA
+357 TLSISNDGESWSNLYTETNLTQA
-369 GTLSAGVLTLAQPG
+369 GWQTIDVDETTARYIQYHGTKRATGYGQSFWEFQVLLPGVSVLTKIELSAPAVAKVAEGVSLAARALDQNNAEMSVALSYEITPADAG
-383 AVTVTAQS
+383 AVVDGKYVPAKVGNASIVAKSGTVS
-391 GEISKAIEVYCVP
+391 SPAIEIFGYEGT
-404 SANLALNQPC
+404 NLALSTNI
-414 EGGYYDNNPAES
+414 ETDNKIIAQSDFAPNGTNA
-426 FDKAN
+426 FFAVDGN
-431 DGNTNTAWV
+431 DGSVYQGSATNGTAGTDEARTFDAWFV
-440 TYANRPAAEEW
+440 
-451 WYVDLGDKYTLF
+451 VDLGANYS
-463 AIDVVWGDP
+463 IDLITIHFEGACAQDYHVDFSENNTDW
-472 ASKKYILQV
+472 
-481 RDDAPSDSDK
+481 
-491 ANDEAWETVLNDVS
+491 VLGYNHIGT
-505 AGNNSEQFNIVSAA
+505 AGINGRTDMLSTKLDNNNKV
-519 GRYVRLR
+519 RYVRFW
-526 SLEKTADFL
+526 STKAATQYGM
-535 RLKEVRI
+535 KI
-542 FGTEYVATDD
+542 FEFQVFGREYVASDD
-552 DEAPVMVSASL
+552 TEKPVMGNATL
-563 VSKNHNSAV
+563 VSKTWNSAI
-572 IAVEATDN
+572 IAVDATDN
-580 GEVVKYHVVD
+580 DEVAKYHVVD
-590 LAQGFDAKFV
+590 LAQSFDAKFV

-825 ATLAVSAVENSGVVN
+825 ATLAVSAEENSGVVN

-919 DNYTNVAMSIQGW
+919 DNYTNVAMDIQDWYAG
-932 HAEPAISA
+932 PAIAA
-940 GLLAENRQALCIT
+940 GLLAENRQALCLT
-953 PNNTPNSC
+953 PNTTPNSC

-1060 EVGAKAIKTIENGQ
+1060 EIGEKAIKMIENGQ
-1074 LIIIRDGK
+1074 LIILRDGK
-1082 RYNVTGA
+1082 RYTITGV

>member
-1 MKSYILFVL
+1 
-10 LCFITYFEFWRFQKK
+10 
-25 VVILHSELAKLKQQS
+25 
-40 TNQLYRLTKNFS
+40 
-52 IMRKIFFLV
+52 MRKIFFLV
-61 AFLSASIMSFAYTA
+61 AFLSASIMSFADKVYDVNFALASQGSSATA
-75 APGAW
+75 SSDNAALAIDGDNGTRWESAQ
-80 IGSTDAAYA
+80 TDDETWTLDMGQARTFSRIKINWEGAYA
-89 NQFKWSEVEGVAT
+89 KEF
-102 PTDVVNIQKPGFAGE
+102 
-117 IGIYVT
+117 
-123 FADAAFNAVYF
+123 
-134 NGVLV
+134 
-139 ANEAQYKQDG
+139 
-149 AGAVFYLSALTAKN
+149 
-163 TEILIKNGETVRFGL
+163 
-178 NVYNDKGETGEL
+178 
-190 DSDIDSEYCGEV
+190 
-202 MSSGNTT
+202 
-209 AAFTWETKADGSVV
+209 
-223 ITISEALGG
+223 
-232 DDAATHF
+232 
-239 RGNGIS
+239 
-245 IDKFTVGATNEPAAT
+245 
-260 YFDHS
+260 
-265 CAGNKVTL
+265 
-273 TPKADVE
+273 
-280 APAFG
+280 
-285 TKIHVNNIIEYT
+285 
-297 TSLDGNAW
+297 
-305 PTLQFEYTY
+305 
-314 GGVCKI
+314 
-320 TPELTKIVLSASAV
+320 
-334 YAQVGETITLTAQGK
+334 
-349 DQLNQDID
+349 
-357 ADITLSISPESA
+357 TLSISNDGESWSNLYVETNLA
-369 GTLSAGVLTLAQPG
+369 QFGWQTIDVDETTARYIQYHGTKRATGYGQSFWEFQVLLPGVSVLTKIELSAPAVAKVAEGVSLAARALDQNNAEMSVALSYEITPADAG
-383 AVTVTAQS
+383 AVVDGKYVPAKVGNASIVAKSGTVS
-391 GEISKAIEVYCVP
+391 SPAIEIFGYEGT
-404 SANLALNQPC
+404 NLALSTNI
-414 EGGYYDNNPAES
+414 ETDNKIIAQSDFAPNGTNA
-426 FDKAN
+426 FFAVDGN
-431 DGNTNTAWV
+431 DGSVYQGSATNGTAGTDEARTFDAWFV
-440 TYANRPAAEEW
+440 
-451 WYVDLGDKYTLF
+451 VDLGANYS
-463 AIDVVWGDP
+463 IDLITIHFEGACAQNYHVDFSENNTDW
-472 ASKKYILQV
+472 
-481 RDDAPSDSDK
+481 
-491 ANDEAWETVLNDVS
+491 VLGYNHIGT
-505 AGNNSEQFNIVSAA
+505 AGINGRTDMLSTKLDNNNKV
-519 GRYVRLR
+519 RYVRFW
-526 SLEKTADFL
+526 STKAATQYGM
-535 RLKEVRI
+535 KI
-542 FGTEYVATDD
+542 FEFQVFGREYVASDD
-552 DEAPVMVSASL
+552 TEKPVMGNATL
-563 VSKNHNSAV
+563 VSKTWNSAI
-572 IAVEATDN
+572 IAVDATDN
-580 GEVVKYHVVD
+580 DEVAKYHVVD
-590 LAQGFDAKFV
+590 LAQSFDAKFV

-608 TGLNPNTAYYFM
+608 TGLKPSTAYYFM

-807 NEAPTNVQASVA
+807 NEAPTNVQASVT

-825 ATLAVSAVENSGVVN
+825 ATLAVSAEENSGVVN

-993 VIGVGEASTTFNL
+993 VIGVGAASTTFNL

-1011 NHISLNI
+1011 NHISLDI

-1034 QNLQGVCFVQNV
+1034 PNLQGVCFVQNL

-1060 EVGAKAIKTIENGQ
+1060 EIGEKAIKMIENGQ
-1074 LIIIRDGK
+1074 LIILRDGK

>member
-1 MKSYILFVL
+1 
-10 LCFITYFEFWRFQKK
+10 
-25 VVILHSELAKLKQQS
+25 
-40 TNQLYRLTKNFS
+40 
-52 IMRKIFFLV
+52 MRKIFFLV
-61 AFLSASIMSFAYTA
+61 AFLSASIMSFADKVYDVNFALASEGSSATA
-75 APGAW
+75 
-80 IGSTDAAYA
+80 
-89 NQFKWSEVEGVAT
+89 
-102 PTDVVNIQKPGFAGE
+102 
-117 IGIYVT
+117 
-123 FADAAFNAVYF
+123 
-134 NGVLV
+134 
-139 ANEAQYKQDG
+139 
-149 AGAVFYLSALTAKN
+149 
-163 TEILIKNGETVRFGL
+163 
-178 NVYNDKGETGEL
+178 
-190 DSDIDSEYCGEV
+190 
-202 MSSGNTT
+202 SSGN
-209 AAFTWETKADGSVV
+209 AALAIDGDNGTRWESAQTDDETWTLDMGQARTFSRIKINWE
-223 ITISEALGG
+223 
-232 DDAATHF
+232 
-239 RGNGIS
+239 
-245 IDKFTVGATNEPAAT
+245 GA
-260 YFDHS
+260 
-265 CAGNKVTL
+265 
-273 TPKADVE
+273 
-280 APAFG
+280 
-285 TKIHVNNIIEYT
+285 
-297 TSLDGNAW
+297 
-305 PTLQFEYTY
+305 
-314 GGVCKI
+314 
-320 TPELTKIVLSASAV
+320 
-334 YAQVGETITLTAQGK
+334 YAKEF
-349 DQLNQDID
+349 
-357 ADITLSISPESA
+357 TLSISNDGESWSNLYTETNLTQA
-369 GTLSAGVLTLAQPG
+369 GWQTIDVDETTARYIQYHGTKRATGYGQSFWEFQVLLPGVSVLTKIELSAPAVAKVAEGVSLAARALDQNNAEMSVALSYEITPADAG
-383 AVTVTAQS
+383 AVVDGKYVPAKVGNASIVAKS
-391 GEISKAIEVYCVP
+391 GSVSSPAIEIFGYEGT
-404 SANLALNQPC
+404 NLALSTNI
-414 EGGYYDNNPAES
+414 ETDNKIIAQSDFAPNGTNA
-426 FDKAN
+426 FFAVDGN
-431 DGNTNTAWV
+431 DGSVYQGSATNGTAGTDEARTFDAWFV
-440 TYANRPAAEEW
+440 
-451 WYVDLGDKYTLF
+451 VDLGANYS
-463 AIDVVWGDP
+463 IDLITIHFEGACAQDYHVDFSENNTDW
-472 ASKKYILQV
+472 
-481 RDDAPSDSDK
+481 
-491 ANDEAWETVLNDVS
+491 VLGYNHIGT
-505 AGNNSEQFNIVSAA
+505 AGINGRTDMLSTKLDNNNKV
-519 GRYVRLR
+519 RYVRFW
-526 SLEKTADFL
+526 STKAATQYGM
-535 RLKEVRI
+535 KI
-542 FGTEYVATDD
+542 FEFQVFGREYVASDD
-552 DEAPVMVSASL
+552 TEKPVMGNATL
-563 VSKNHNSAV
+563 VSKTWNSAI
-572 IAVEATDN
+572 IAVDATDN
-580 GEVVKYHVVD
+580 DEVAKYHVVD
-590 LAQGFDAKFV
+590 LAQSFDAKFV

-608 TGLNPNTAYYFM
+608 TGLKPSTAYYFM

-825 ATLAVSAVENSGVVN
+825 ATLTVSAEENSGVVN

-1060 EVGAKAIKTIENGQ
+1060 EIGEKAIKMIENGQ
-1074 LIIIRDGK
+1074 LIILRDGK
-1082 RYNVTGA
+1082 RYTITGV

>member
-1 MKSYILFVL
+1 
-10 LCFITYFEFWRFQKK
+10 
-25 VVILHSELAKLKQQS
+25 
-40 TNQLYRLTKNFS
+40 
-52 IMRKIFFLV
+52 MRKIFFLV
-61 AFLSASIMSFAYTA
+61 AFLSASIMSFADKVYDVNFALASEGSSATA
-75 APGAW
+75 
-80 IGSTDAAYA
+80 
-89 NQFKWSEVEGVAT
+89 
-102 PTDVVNIQKPGFAGE
+102 
-117 IGIYVT
+117 
-123 FADAAFNAVYF
+123 
-134 NGVLV
+134 
-139 ANEAQYKQDG
+139 
-149 AGAVFYLSALTAKN
+149 
-163 TEILIKNGETVRFGL
+163 
-178 NVYNDKGETGEL
+178 
-190 DSDIDSEYCGEV
+190 
-202 MSSGNTT
+202 SSGN
-209 AAFTWETKADGSVV
+209 AALAIDGDNGTRWESAQTDDETWTLDMGQARTFSRIKINWE
-223 ITISEALGG
+223 
-232 DDAATHF
+232 
-239 RGNGIS
+239 
-245 IDKFTVGATNEPAAT
+245 GA
-260 YFDHS
+260 
-265 CAGNKVTL
+265 
-273 TPKADVE
+273 
-280 APAFG
+280 
-285 TKIHVNNIIEYT
+285 
-297 TSLDGNAW
+297 
-305 PTLQFEYTY
+305 
-314 GGVCKI
+314 
-320 TPELTKIVLSASAV
+320 
-334 YAQVGETITLTAQGK
+334 YAKEF
-349 DQLNQDID
+349 
-357 ADITLSISPESA
+357 TLSISNDGESWSNLYTETNLTQA
-369 GTLSAGVLTLAQPG
+369 GWQTIDVDETTARYIQYHGTKRATGYGQSFWEFQVLLPGVSVLTKIELSAPAVAKVAEGVSLAARALDQNNAEMSVALSYEITPADAG
-383 AVTVTAQS
+383 AVVDGKYVPAKVGNASIVAKS
-391 GEISKAIEVYCVP
+391 GSVSSPAIEIFGYEGT
-404 SANLALNQPC
+404 NLALSTNI
-414 EGGYYDNNPAES
+414 ETDNKIIAQSDFAPNGTNA
-426 FDKAN
+426 FFAVDGN
-431 DGNTNTAWV
+431 DGSVYQGSATNGTAGTDEARTFDAWFV
-440 TYANRPAAEEW
+440 
-451 WYVDLGDKYTLF
+451 VDLGANYS
-463 AIDVVWGDP
+463 IDLITIHFEGACAQDYHVDFSENNTDW
-472 ASKKYILQV
+472 
-481 RDDAPSDSDK
+481 
-491 ANDEAWETVLNDVS
+491 VLGYNHIGTTGINGRTDMLS
-505 AGNNSEQFNIVSAA
+505 SQLDNNNKV
-519 GRYVRLR
+519 RYVRFW
-526 SLEKTADFL
+526 STKAATQYGM
-535 RLKEVRI
+535 KI
-542 FGTEYVATDD
+542 FEFQVFGREYVASDD
-552 DEAPVMVSASL
+552 TEKPVMGNATL
-563 VSKNHNSAV
+563 VSKTWNSAI
-572 IAVEATDN
+572 IAVDATDN
-580 GEVVKYHVVD
+580 DEVAKYHVVD
-590 LAQGFDAKFV
+590 LAQSFDAKFV

-608 TGLNPNTAYYFM
+608 TGLKPSTAYYFM

-825 ATLAVSAVENSGVVN
+825 ATLTVSAEENSGVVN

-932 HAEPAISA
+932 HAGPAIAA

>member
-1 MKSYILFVL
+1 
-10 LCFITYFEFWRFQKK
+10 
-25 VVILHSELAKLKQQS
+25 
-40 TNQLYRLTKNFS
+40 
-52 IMRKIFFLV
+52 MRKIFFLV
-61 AFLSASIMSFAYTA
+61 AFLSASIMSFADKVYDVNFALASEGSSATA
-75 APGAW
+75 
-80 IGSTDAAYA
+80 
-89 NQFKWSEVEGVAT
+89 
-102 PTDVVNIQKPGFAGE
+102 
-117 IGIYVT
+117 
-123 FADAAFNAVYF
+123 
-134 NGVLV
+134 
-139 ANEAQYKQDG
+139 
-149 AGAVFYLSALTAKN
+149 
-163 TEILIKNGETVRFGL
+163 
-178 NVYNDKGETGEL
+178 
-190 DSDIDSEYCGEV
+190 
-202 MSSGNTT
+202 SSGN
-209 AAFTWETKADGSVV
+209 AALAIDGDNGTRWESAQTDDETWTLDMGQARTFSRIKINWE
-223 ITISEALGG
+223 
-232 DDAATHF
+232 
-239 RGNGIS
+239 
-245 IDKFTVGATNEPAAT
+245 GA
-260 YFDHS
+260 
-265 CAGNKVTL
+265 
-273 TPKADVE
+273 
-280 APAFG
+280 
-285 TKIHVNNIIEYT
+285 
-297 TSLDGNAW
+297 
-305 PTLQFEYTY
+305 
-314 GGVCKI
+314 
-320 TPELTKIVLSASAV
+320 
-334 YAQVGETITLTAQGK
+334 YAKEF
-349 DQLNQDID
+349 
-357 ADITLSISPESA
+357 TLSISNDGESWSSLYVETNLAQA
-369 GTLSAGVLTLAQPG
+369 GWQTIDVDETTARYIQYHGTKRATGYGQSFWEFQVLLPGVSVLTKIELSAPAVAKVAEGVSLAARALDQNNAEMSVALSYEITPADAG
-383 AVTVTAQS
+383 AVVDGKYVPAKVGNASIVAKS
-391 GEISKAIEVYCVP
+391 GSVSSPAIEIFGYEGT
-404 SANLALNQPC
+404 NLALSTNI
-414 EGGYYDNNPAES
+414 ETDNKIIAQSDFAPNGTNA
-426 FDKAN
+426 FFAV
-431 DGNTNTAWV
+431 DGNDDSVYQGSATNGTAGTDEARTFDAWFV
-440 TYANRPAAEEW
+440 
-451 WYVDLGDKYTLF
+451 VDLGANYS
-463 AIDVVWGDP
+463 IDLITIHFEGACAQDYHVDFSENNTDW
-472 ASKKYILQV
+472 
-481 RDDAPSDSDK
+481 
-491 ANDEAWETVLNDVS
+491 VLGYNHIGT
-505 AGNNSEQFNIVSAA
+505 AGINGRTDMLSTKLDNNNKV
-519 GRYVRLR
+519 RYVRFW
-526 SLEKTADFL
+526 STKAATQYGM
-535 RLKEVRI
+535 KI
-542 FGTEYVATDD
+542 FEFQVFGREYVASDD
-552 DEAPVMVSASL
+552 TEKPVMGNATL
-563 VSKNHNSAV
+563 VSKTWNSAI
-572 IAVEATDN
+572 IAVDATDN
-580 GEVVKYHVVD
+580 DEVAKYHVVD
-590 LAQGFDAKFV
+590 LAQSFDAKFV

-608 TGLNPNTAYYFM
+608 TGLKPSTAYYFM

-825 ATLAVSAVENSGVVN
+825 ATLTVSAEENSGVVN

-901 APADLPTYDAENV
+901 APATLPTYDAADV

-919 DNYTNVAMSIQGW
+919 DNYTNVAMDIQDWYAG
-932 HAEPAISA
+932 PAIAA
-940 GLLAENRQALCIT
+940 GLLAENRQALCLT
-953 PNNTPNSC
+953 PNTTPNSC

-1074 LIIIRDGK
+1074 LIILRDGK
-1082 RYNVTGA
+1082 RYTITGV